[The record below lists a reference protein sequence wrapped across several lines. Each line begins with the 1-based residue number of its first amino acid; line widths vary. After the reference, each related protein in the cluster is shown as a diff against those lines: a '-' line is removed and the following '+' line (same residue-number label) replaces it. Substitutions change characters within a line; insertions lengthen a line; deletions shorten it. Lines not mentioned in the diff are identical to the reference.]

1 MSSRDSDDEED
12 EDRVLGGSGGGDG
25 IEIGSRRQ
33 AGGGGGSGVEV
44 TSRKRRV
51 KRMSKTRR
59 SDGGGAGGVSDRE
72 SDLATPRLTNDDRI
86 SGMSVERM
94 GSDATGLGDR
104 GSDNMDGS
112 FGGPSQGDGGGRR
125 RTKHKLN
132 FQGTKSTIVG
142 GKSRT
147 ASSTKITT
155 GASLIPDLNL
165 VINRMRNMPDDS
177 FVYMDYM
184 LPHDSEYFTPYS
196 LRLVEY
202 SDLNTYEPFYTVTRH
217 GVTFWHCSENFF
229 TPLDQWQQEFEQ
241 FLSIIQIRSFSIFRL
256 WKGFK
261 VWEKTIKWRKLNEA
275 RDFLQNNLFIVIPQL
290 AKAILRMRSDIVQ
303 MERLNFV
310 NVSNVENWHPF
321 YFLETHMRIYE
332 TLHKIFTDFREFI
345 GKTIFRACT
354 DAIQAR
360 GFYPDDEVN
369 YYPSLKKMREAHSFM
384 DRARKRAFCKTLTN
398 FLTYCDMMVYQMLY
412 RITIKSFADLA
423 WAFEVHDELGPSELD
438 ISKHERV
445 DKKIEK
451 PRPSD
456 KPQSPFFLAM
466 LRLLPD
472 RIDVEPSEDVIRIIF
487 QRITGLILETVLE
500 IHPFTTDPFF
510 SQYTQPSIMGRQEE
524 VLYEG
529 APDLHYLL
537 KADVRF
543 QYNRKNM
550 FNLIR
555 RAYDRAR
562 LYTMRFHSIR
572 ENFEVDNSTDPT
584 VLNTERDLEL
594 LRAYCDRY
602 CNNVRALDGILEY
615 IFLGLL
621 KLTQTNF
628 KETVTPVCSRLQ
640 NILATYLPKLAEEE
654 TTRLYEEAQDF
665 YGRICYEPHETLE
678 IVAHIRFLDT
688 CDSELDDI
696 FKGID
701 YVHDLLLI
709 IKDFSIPID
718 DESKEDYMDTEDYLN
733 RTRETL
739 AEIKE
744 KRQEF
749 INRLEDAM
757 QDDIA
762 QLKEEIHEVAIMAL
776 DPSLLD
782 AKSDRNAVTSK
793 LDVMLDRLNECRDRA
808 DEFLGYQKEF
818 QIDLTMYEEMAS
830 GFYDIR
836 MRQNLYKTQTEWEES
851 LAEWITADFNT
862 LNVNDMVELNA
873 KTIKNCLQFMKYLPE
888 NNIVPVLHASAEAFK
903 EKLPVIG
910 YLRNPNL
917 RARHWT
923 EIEDLLNRKFF
934 QEKDIIIQTYEDV
947 HAFDDVSIGEALMQI
962 SSQATGEVQLEN
974 MLKAIETTW
983 KETELSIVSHHDA
996 KDVFILAG
1004 TEELQAVLDDSNVNI
1019 NTIAASKFV
1028 GPIKGKVDEW
1038 ITAMDQFAKTFES
1051 WMDCQGAWIYLE
1063 AIFASADIQRQ
1074 LPHEAKMFF
1083 TVDKSFKET
1092 VRQAKKVALA
1102 LPTMS
1107 SVEVFKSLVENNRLL
1122 DLISRGLEA
1131 YLEVKRVVFPRFYF
1145 LSNDELLE
1153 ILAQTRIPQAVQP
1166 HLRKCFDAIYRL
1178 EFGSKEGGDGKM
1190 VATNDIIAF
1199 LSPEGEKLQ
1208 FGKGLKARG
1217 AVEEWLSKVEE
1228 AMFVSVK
1235 RYMRFGYQCYPA
1247 KEREDWFQD
1256 HPNQVVLTVSQVQWA
1271 ADIHRIYEGKER
1283 NPLNILEKMAK
1294 FEIKCLKD
1302 LGALAALTR
1311 KSISSLLR
1319 KILCALITIDV
1330 HAKDSVHM
1338 LIEKE
1343 VSKPTDFNWL
1353 KMLRFYWADETE
1365 TVYSR
1370 MAAANIPYYYEY
1382 LGAGGVLVLTPLTD
1396 RCYLCLMGAF
1406 QMDLGGAPAGPA
1418 GTGKT
1423 ETTKDLAKAL
1433 AKQCVVFNC
1442 SDGLDYK
1449 MMGRF
1454 FSGLA
1459 QCGAWCCFDEFNRID
1474 IEVLSVIAQQLITIR
1489 TAKAMKVKRFIF
1501 EGREIK
1507 INRSCCVFITMNPG
1521 YAGRTELPDNLKAL
1535 FRPISMMVPDYALI
1549 SEVILYSE
1557 GFEDPKI
1564 LARKMVQMY
1573 QLCSQQ
1579 LSQQNHYDFGMRAVK
1594 SVLVMAGALKRASP
1608 NQREDITLIAALRD
1622 SNIPKFLADDAVLF
1636 RGILSDLFPGVE
1648 LPDSQHPHLEA
1659 SLRLGL
1665 RNKYLQAVPTTIRK
1679 CLQLYETM
1687 CVRWGV
1693 MLVGPTGG
1701 GKSVVL
1707 HALEFALSHLFENE
1721 VHDPNFR
1728 PVVIQTMNPKAVTMN
1743 ELYGYVDA
1751 KTLEWQDGLL
1761 GLAVRTATLVED
1773 EIHQW
1778 IMCDGPV
1785 DAVWIENLN
1794 TVLDD
1799 NKMLCLAN
1807 SERIKLTAWIHMLF
1821 EVQDLLQASPATVS
1835 RCGMVYVDPGDLGWI
1850 PLIDTWREVDM
1861 GKKLPP
1867 QLADFLYQL
1876 FVGYFDKALK
1886 IERKRA
1892 VYTIHQVLGSKVR
1905 LCCNLTSSQLEA
1917 VNWRTM
1923 ADDPAK
1929 ELLTKIFAW
1938 TVLWAIAS
1946 NLKDAEK
1953 VSFEEQWSRAMSQH
1967 PNMTLPKSSMWNFRI
1982 DLEKQ
1987 DWGSWNQIMQ
1997 KFHFDPEISYYDM
2010 QVPTVD
2016 TTKYGYVAD
2025 LLFKRSMPVMVTGD
2039 TGVGK
2044 TVLAISCMKRLQS
2057 EGKVIPVI
2065 LNFSAQ
2071 TSSVRTQE
2079 MIEGPL
2085 EKRKKTQLGAP
2096 VGKTVIVFIDDVNMP
2111 KLDTYGAQPAI
2122 ELLRQFLD
2130 FKGFYDREKLF
2141 WKEILDVVLGCA
2153 CAPPGGGRNPLTPR
2167 FVRHFALFSLPK
2179 PNEETLTQIFNG
2191 ILRGFLQTFSGT
2203 IRALSEP
2210 MVNACVDVYMR
2221 VANVMLPTPDRSH
2234 YIFNLRDLSKC
2245 IQGILQASNLH
2256 YNQESQILRLF
2267 YHETTRVFHDRLINQ
2282 DDKNLFKSLM
2292 KDVCLDHF
2300 NRQVI
2305 GDDEPEVLFGD
2316 FMVFGKPK
2324 NERIYDEIKDHGKLE
2339 SVLNDYIV
2347 DYNSIAVGKGMKL
2360 ILFQDAME
2368 HTVRLARLLRSD
2380 RGNGLLVGVAGMGKQ
2395 SLTRLA
2401 SHVNEYNCWQIEM
2414 RRNYDLNAFHED
2426 LRVLYR
2432 IAGIENQPVT
2442 FLLIDSQIV
2451 EEEFLEDINNILN
2464 SGEVPN
2470 LFEGDEYEKIILD
2483 ARDGCNENRKDEPC
2497 TRDEIYKHFINR
2509 VRNNLHVVMSMSPVG
2524 DAFRRRCRMF
2534 PSLVNCT
2541 TIDWFTSWPTEA
2553 LYSVALGL
2561 LNKIAPK
2568 MEDRVALASTTVFM
2582 HKTVEDASVRFY
2594 KEMKR
2599 HYYTTPSS
2607 YLELLKLYQN
2617 LLKLKNQ
2624 EIIAK
2629 RKRIANGLNKLLET
2643 NEVIAVMGK
2652 ELEVMV
2658 PQLDEKSALMK
2669 SLVDNLTKETK
2680 QADAVKQSV
2689 MEDETNAK
2697 EKAAVAQAISEDASK
2712 DLEIA
2717 MPALRE
2723 AEDALKGLTKADIN
2737 ELKSFTTPPA
2747 LVQFCMEA
2755 VCILL
2760 GAKPTWASAKA
2771 IMADINFIKRLFEYD
2786 KEHMK
2791 DDTLKKV
2798 KKYIDHKDFVPAK
2811 FEKVSKVAKS
2821 VSMWVIAMD
2830 KFSKVYKVVEPKIK
2844 RKEAAEAELKEVMT
2858 VLRQKQKE
2866 LAAVEAKIQ
2875 ALRDSLEE
2883 KQREFQVIQDNVD
2896 LTYGR
2901 INRAGRLTSAL
2912 SDEQVRWRET
2922 VKSLTGDLACVPGDV
2937 LVAAACVAY
2946 LGAFSNEYRRDMS
2959 ALWVTKC
2966 REHKIPSSGD
2976 FNLLKVLG
2984 DPYEM
2989 RQWNVDGLP
2998 KDNISIE
3005 NGIYATRALRWAL
3018 MIDPQEQANRWIRNM
3033 EGANNLQVIKMTDP
3047 GMMRVLEN
3055 SVRQGYPV
3063 LLEEIN
3069 ETIDPSLRPI
3079 LQRET
3084 YKFEGR
3090 VYLKLGDQVIDYD
3103 DNFKLYMTT
3112 KLPNP
3117 HYLPE
3122 VCINVTLVNF
3132 LVTESGLEDQLLADI
3147 VAIELPAM
3155 EIQRN
3160 DLVVKINSDKQQL
3173 LALEDKVL
3181 KLLFN
3186 SEGNILDDEELV
3198 ETLNDAKETS
3208 LIIAARLIDTEE
3220 TEKII
3225 TASRER
3231 YRILASRGAIL
3242 YFVVAGLAEID
3253 PMYQYSLKYFT
3264 QVFCNVLRL
3273 DHPVQTVEV
3282 RIATLMVDELKA
3294 IFDNISRGLFENHKI
3309 IFSFL
3314 LALSVERQEK
3324 RVTDE
3329 EFNFLTRG
3337 SVGNIRP
3344 KKMPA
3349 SLKLSQMQ
3357 WDTCIYLE
3365 DNFPDVFSG
3374 FTDELDKPFFI
3385 QLMDNREDF
3394 DFAGTKQPPTD
3405 KWNKRL
3411 KLFSKLMF
3419 VAVFRKP
3426 RFLLNIV
3433 CYLNGTVGRY
3443 FTEAGAG
3450 TQLSTVYLD
3459 TSAITPLIFVLSTGS
3474 DPMAGFLK
3482 FTTLMQF
3489 TDKYYSISL
3498 GQGQGPLAENLI
3510 EKSLRLGHWVFLQNC
3525 HLATSF
3531 MQTLETI
3538 VRNLT
3543 LGITKANPEFRLYLS
3558 SMPIATFPISV
3569 LQNSVKI
3576 TNEPPKGIKA
3586 NVMGA
3591 LADLKPDFFE
3601 QHIQNGNWR
3610 AIVFGLCMFH
3620 AVLLERRKFGPLGW
3634 NITYEFSESDREC
3647 GLKTLDFFI
3656 DREVAED
3663 IPWEAILYINGEITW
3678 GGRVTDYWDLRCL
3691 RTILMIF
3698 SSKRIIHP
3706 EYKYCRGESNY
3717 RDPRKKTLVEYA
3729 NFVQNFPVLE
3739 DPEIFGM
3746 NQNANIVFQT
3756 KETDFFIST
3765 LLLGQPRS
3773 SADEGQAAEN
3783 EIAQQII
3790 ARIQKA
3796 LVTKIQ
3802 REPLHDTLSV
3812 LDSKGQVPSLTIV
3825 LVQEIDRFNISL
3837 GIIHD
3842 SLANLSK
3849 AIKGLVVMSEE
3860 LENVFKALLANLV
3873 PASWAKRSFLSIKPL
3888 PSYIADFQRR
3898 IDFIQQWAENGAP
3911 RSYWISGFFF
3921 PQSFLTGI
3929 LQTYARRR
3937 ILPIDSLKIDF
3948 EIVEKELIQQD
3959 FFEMHSNNK
3968 SDAKLYGNLPE
3979 CTDAIIHVH
3988 GIFIEAARWDL
3999 SKGGLCDAN
4008 FGELYT
4014 RMPVVKF
4021 KPCLEISP
4029 QIRYEAPLYKTQQRS
4044 GVLSTTGHS
4053 TNFILSV
4060 LLKSNNDPEFWIMR
4074 GTALVSGVVENVC

>member
-1 MSSRDSDDEED
+1 MPTSQGSM
-12 EDRVLGGSGGGDG
+12 DRHSGN
-25 IEIGSRRQ
+25 EM
-33 AGGGGGSGVEV
+33 V
-44 TSRKRRV
+44 
-51 KRMSKTRR
+51 
-59 SDGGGAGGVSDRE
+59 
-72 SDLATPRLTNDDRI
+72 
-86 SGMSVERM
+86 
-94 GSDATGLGDR
+94 
-104 GSDNMDGS
+104 NMDGGS
-112 FGGPSQGDGGGRR
+112 DSNRPPQGG
-125 RTKHKLN
+125 
-132 FQGTKSTIVG
+132 STMM
-142 GKSRT
+142 SRSSRKT
-147 ASSTKITT
+147 STKKSVRTGFKERPDKLGADNTLQIKT

-165 VINRMRNMPDDS
+165 IINRMRNMKDDS
-177 FVYMDYM
+177 YVYLDYM
-184 LPHDSEYFTPYS
+184 LPKDSEFFTPYS
-196 LRLVEY
+196 LREIQFAQ
-202 SDLNTYEPFYTVTRH
+202 LNIHKPYYTVTRH
-217 GVTFWHCSENFF
+217 GVTYWRVSENFF
-229 TPLDQWQQEFEQ
+229 TPLNQWQQEFQQ
-241 FLSIIQIRSFSIFRL
+241 FLSIIQIRTFSIFRL

-261 VWEKTIKWRKLNEA
+261 VWEMTIKWRKLNAA
-275 RDFLQNNLFIVIPQL
+275 RNHLQNNLFIVIPQL
-290 AKAILRMRSDIVQ
+290 AKAILRMRSDIVVL
-303 MERLNFV
+303 ERLSFV
-310 NVSNVENWHPF
+310 NIENIEEWHPF
-321 YFLETHMRIYE
+321 YFLELHMRIYE
-332 TLHKIFTDFREFI
+332 QLNFVFHEFRSYV
-345 GKTIFRACT
+345 GRALYRSCT
-354 DAIQAR
+354 EAIMAR
-360 GFYPDDEVN
+360 GFYPDDEIN
-369 YYPSLKKMREAHSFM
+369 YYPSVKKMREAHSFM

-398 FLTYCDMMVYQMLY
+398 FLSYCDMMLYQALY
-412 RITIKSFADLA
+412 RVTIQSYEDLNH
-423 WAFEVHDELGPSELD
+423 AFNEHHIVAPTEAEINRHDRLD
-438 ISKHERV
+438 AKV
-445 DKKIEK
+445 EK
-451 PRPSD
+451 TRPSNA
-456 KPQSPFFLAM
+456 PQSPFFLAS

-472 RIDVEPSEDVIRIIF
+472 RIEVEPLEDVLKLIF
-487 QRITGLILETVLE
+487 QRITGLILETVLD
-500 IHPFTTDPFF
+500 IPAFTTDAEYTQF
-510 SQYTQPSIMGRQEE
+510 TQPSIMGRQEE
-524 VLYEG
+524 CLYQS
-529 APDLHYLL
+529 APDLTFLL
-537 KADVRF
+537 KQDASF
-543 QYNRKNM
+543 NFNRKNI
-550 FNLIR
+550 FVLLHS
-555 RAYDRAR
+555 AYEMAH
-562 LYTMRFHSIR
+562 LYTARFRAIR
-572 ENFEVDNSTDPT
+572 ENYEIDATTDPED
-584 VLNTERDLEL
+584 LSTERDLTA
-594 LRAYCDRY
+594 LRNYCDRY
-602 CNNVRALDGILEY
+602 CNNLRALDGILDHV
-615 IFLGLL
+615 FLGLL
-621 KLTQTNF
+621 KLGQSGF
-628 KETVTPVCSRLQ
+628 KDAVTPVCQRLQ
-640 NILATYLPKLAEEE
+640 NVLAIYLPQLAEEE
-654 TTRLYEEAQDF
+654 TTKLYEDAQDF
-665 YGRICYEPHETLE
+665 YGRIGYEPTATLPLVE
-678 IVAHIRFLDT
+678 HIRFLDN
-688 CDSELDDI
+688 CHEELDEL
-696 FKGID
+696 FKTVD

-709 IKDFSIPID
+709 IKDFNIPID
-718 DESKEDYMDTEDYLN
+718 DERKEDYMDTEDYLN
-733 RTRETL
+733 RTKESL
-739 AEIKE
+739 AEIME

-749 INRLEDAM
+749 INQLDEAM
-757 QDDIA
+757 QEDILG
-762 QLKEEIHEVAIMAL
+762 LKEDIHEVAVEAL
-776 DPSLLD
+776 ENWLLMSN
-782 AKSDRNAVTSK
+782 SDRNAVNDK
-793 LDVMLDRLNECRDRA
+793 LDELLNRMNVCRERA
-808 DEFLGYQKEF
+808 DELIGYQKEF
-818 QIDLTMYEEMAS
+818 RIDLTMYDEMSS

-836 MRQNLYKTQTEWEES
+836 MRQNLYKTLIDWEES
-851 LAEWITADFNT
+851 LSSWLAADFNT
-862 LNVNDMVELNA
+862 LVVADMIDLNA
-873 KTIKNCLQFMKYLPE
+873 RTIKNCLQFQKYLPD
-888 NNIVPVLHASAEAFK
+888 NDIVPVLHKSAEEFK
-903 EKLPVIG
+903 DKLPVLG

-923 EIEDLLNRKFF
+923 EIEELLARKFF
-934 QEKDIIIQTYEDV
+934 QEKDIRINTYEES
-947 HAFDDVSIGEALMQI
+947 HAFDDESNAEALMQI
-962 SSQATGEVQLEN
+962 SSQATGETQLEN
-974 MLKAIETTW
+974 MLKGIETIW
-983 KETELSIVSHHDA
+983 KETELAIAMHHDQ

-1004 TEELQAVLDDSNVNI
+1004 TEELQAVLDDANVNI

-1028 GPIKGKVDEW
+1028 GPIKTRVDEW
-1038 ITAMDQFAKTFES
+1038 IAALDQFGKTFEA

-1074 LPHEAKMFF
+1074 LPHEAKMFNQ
-1083 TVDKSFKET
+1083 VDKNFKEI

-1107 SVEVFKSLVENNRLL
+1107 SVEVYDMLREDNRLL

-1153 ILAQTRIPQAVQP
+1153 ILAQTRVPQAVQP

-1178 EFGSKEGGDGKM
+1178 EFGQKEGGDGKM
-1190 VATNDIIAF
+1190 IPTNDIIAF

-1217 AVEEWLSKVEE
+1217 AVEEWLSKVED
-1228 AMFVSVK
+1228 AMFVSCK
-1235 RYMRFGYQCYPA
+1235 RYMRFGYQCYAA
-1247 KEREDWFQD
+1247 KERDEWFQD
-1256 HPNQVVLTVSQVQWA
+1256 HPNQVVITVSQVYWA
-1271 ADIHRIYEGKER
+1271 TDIHRIFDVKEKTQMGV
-1283 NPLNILEKMAK
+1283 IEKMTK
-1294 FEIKCLKD
+1294 FEAKCLQD

-1311 KSISSLLR
+1311 KNISSLLR

-1338 LIEKE
+1338 LIEKG
-1343 VSKPTDFNWL
+1343 VYNSTDFNWL
-1353 KMLRFYWADETE
+1353 KMLRFYWAIESE

-1489 TAKAMKVKRFIF
+1489 TAKVMKVKRFVF

-1507 INRSCCVFITMNPG
+1507 INHSCCVFITMNPG

-1608 NQREDITLIAALRD
+1608 KQREDITLIAALRD
-1622 SNIPKFLADDAVLF
+1622 SNIPKFLADDAILF
-1636 RGILSDLFPGVE
+1636 RGILSDLFPGVD

-1665 RNKYLQAVPTTIRK
+1665 RQKSLQPVPTTIRK

-1693 MLVGPTGG
+1693 MTVGPTGG

-1707 HALEFALSHLFENE
+1707 HALEFALAHLFESE
-1721 VHDPNFR
+1721 VQDPNFR
-1728 PVVIQTMNPKAVTMN
+1728 PVVIQTMNPKAVNMN
-1743 ELYGYVDA
+1743 ELYGYVDP

-1761 GLAVRTATLVED
+1761 GLAVRTAVNVED

-1850 PLIDTWREVDM
+1850 PLVDTWRELDM
-1861 GKKLPP
+1861 SHKLPP
-1867 QLADFLYQL
+1867 KLAEFLYQL
-1876 FVGYFDKALK
+1876 FIGYFEKALK

-1892 VYTIHQVLGSKVR
+1892 SYTIHQVLGSKVR
-1905 LCCNLTSSQLEA
+1905 LCCALISSQLE
-1917 VNWRTM
+1917 VTRWSTL
-1923 ADDPAK
+1923 PEEEAK
-1929 ELLTKIFAW
+1929 NLITKIFTW
-1938 TVLWAIAS
+1938 CVLWALAS
-1946 NLKDAEK
+1946 NLRDAEK
-1953 VSFEEQWSRAMSQH
+1953 LSFEDFWGRAMAVH
-1967 PNMTLPKSSMWNFRI
+1967 PNMDMPERSMWNYRVN
-1982 DLEKQ
+1982 LETN
-1987 DWGSWNQIMQ
+1987 DWGNWNEIMP
-1997 KFHFDPEISYYDM
+1997 KFIYSSEVSYYDM

-2025 LLFKRSMPVMVTGD
+2025 LLFKRDFPVMFTGE

-2044 TVLAISCMKRLQS
+2044 TVLAVSCMKRLS
-2057 EGKVIPVI
+2057 EGKVIPIV

-2071 TSSVRTQE
+2071 TSSLRTQE

-2085 EKRKKTQLGAP
+2085 EKRKRTQLGAP
-2096 VGKTVIVFIDDVNMP
+2096 VGKTVIIFIDDVNMP
-2111 KLDTYGAQPAI
+2111 KLDTYGSQPAI

-2141 WKEILDVVLGCA
+2141 WKDILDVVLGCA

-2191 ILRGFLQTFSGT
+2191 ILFGFLETFSSA
-2203 IRALSEP
+2203 IRSLSEP
-2210 MVNACVDVYMR
+2210 MVHACVDVYMR
-2221 VANVMLPTPDRSH
+2221 VAKVMLPTPDRSH

-2245 IQGILQASNLH
+2245 IQGILQANNMY
-2256 YNQESQILRLF
+2256 YNMENQILRLF
-2267 YHETTRVFHDRLINQ
+2267 YHETTRVFHDRLINAE
-2282 DDKNLFKSLM
+2282 DKAIFKTLM
-2292 KDVCLDHF
+2292 NDVCRDHF
-2300 NRQVI
+2300 NRDVVQP
-2305 GDDEPEVLFGD
+2305 DEPEVLFGD
-2316 FMVFGKPK
+2316 FMIFGKPK
-2324 NERIYDEIKDHGKLE
+2324 NERVYDEIRDQSKLE

-2347 DYNSIAVGKGMKL
+2347 DYNSMAVGKQMKL

-2432 IAGIENQPVT
+2432 IGGIDNQPVT

-2470 LFEGDEYEKIILD
+2470 LFEGDEYEKVILD
-2483 ARDGCNENRKDEPC
+2483 ARDACNASKKSQGCQ
-2497 TRDEIYKHFINR
+2497 RDDIYKFFINR

-2561 LNKIAPK
+2561 LTKIAPQ
-2568 MEDRVALASTTVFM
+2568 MNERVSLASTTVFM

-2607 YLELLKLYQN
+2607 YLELLKLYQS
-2617 LLKLKNQ
+2617 LLKVKTQ

-2629 RKRIANGLNKLLET
+2629 RKRIASGLNKLLET
-2643 NEVIAVMGK
+2643 NEVIAVMQK

-2658 PQLDEKSALMK
+2658 PQLDEKSAMMK
-2669 SLVDNLTKETK
+2669 ALVDNLTKETK
-2680 QADAVKQSV
+2680 QADAVKQGV
-2689 MEDETNAK
+2689 MEDEANAK
-2697 EKAAVAQAISEDASK
+2697 EKAAIAQAISEDASK

-2723 AEDALKGLTKADIN
+2723 SEEALKGLTKADIN

-2791 DDTLKKV
+2791 EDVLKKV

-2844 RKEAAEAELKEVMT
+2844 RKEAAEAELKDVMK

-2875 ALRDSLEE
+2875 SLRDSLEE

-2912 SDEQVRWRET
+2912 ADEQIRWRDT
-2922 VKSLTGDLACVPGDV
+2922 VKSLTADLACVPGDV

-2959 ALWVTKC
+2959 QHWVDKC
-2966 REHKIPSSGD
+2966 REYNIPSSKE

-2984 DPYEM
+2984 DAYEM

-3033 EGANNLQVIKMTDP
+3033 EKANNLQVIKMTDSS
-3047 GMMRVLEN
+3047 MMRVLEN

-3063 LLEEIN
+3063 LLEELD

-3084 YKFEGR
+3084 YKSEGR
-3090 VYLKLGDQVIDYD
+3090 IYLKLGDQVIDYD
-3103 DNFKLYMTT
+3103 NNFKLYMTT

-3155 EIQRN
+3155 EAQRN
-3160 DLVVKINSDKQQL
+3160 DLVVKINADKQQL
-3173 LALEDKVL
+3173 LSLEDKVL

-3231 YRILASRGAIL
+3231 YRILSSRGAIL

-3273 DHPVQTVEV
+3273 DHPVMAVDV
-3282 RIATLMVDELKA
+3282 RISTLMVDELKA
-3294 IFDNISRGLFENHKI
+3294 IYDNISRGLFENHKL

-3314 LALSVERQEK
+3314 LALSVERQEG
-3324 RVTDE
+3324 RVSAE
-3329 EFNFLTRG
+3329 EFGFLTRG
-3337 SVGNIRP
+3337 AVGTVRA
-3344 KKMPA
+3344 KAMPTN
-3349 SLKLSQMQ
+3349 LKLSQME
-3357 WDTCIYLE
+3357 WDAAIFLE
-3365 DNFPDVFSG
+3365 DNFKDTFAG
-3374 FTDELDKPFFI
+3374 FTNEMDKPFFL
-3385 QLMDNREDF
+3385 QLQDNKEIF
-3394 DFAGTKQPPTD
+3394 DFARTKAEPTD
-3405 KWNKRL
+3405 KWDKRL
-3411 KLFSKLMF
+3411 RIFHKLMF
-3419 VAVFRKP
+3419 IATFRKP
-3426 RFLLNIV
+3426 RFLLNV
-3433 CYLNGTVGRY
+3433 VSYLHATVGKY
-3443 FTEAGAG
+3443 FTEASAGG

-3459 TSAITPLIFVLSTGS
+3459 TSSVTPLIFVLSTGS
-3474 DPMAGFLK
+3474 DPMSGFLK
-3482 FTTLMQF
+3482 FTNEMKF

-3498 GQGQGPLAENLI
+3498 GQGQGPLAESLI
-3510 EKSLRLGHWVFLQNC
+3510 DKSLRMGHWVFLQNC
-3525 HLATSF
+3525 HLATSW
-3531 MQTLETI
+3531 MRVLETI

-3558 SMPIATFPISV
+3558 SMPTQSFPISV

-3586 NVMGA
+3586 NVIGA
-3591 LADLKPDFFE
+3591 LSDLKVEFFE
-3601 QHIQNGNWR
+3601 EHIQTNKWR

-3634 NITYEFSESDREC
+3634 NITYEFNESDREC

-3656 DREVAED
+3656 NRQVMES

-3691 RTILMIF
+3691 RTILTIF
-3698 SSKRIIHP
+3698 SSERIIQP
-3706 EYKYCRGESNY
+3706 DYKYCRGDSYY
-3717 RDPRKKTLVEYA
+3717 RDPQGATLKEYA
-3729 NFVQNFPVLE
+3729 TFVQGFPVLE

-3756 KETDFFIST
+3756 KETEFFIST

-3773 SADEGQAAEN
+3773 SADEGQAMEN
-3783 EIAQQII
+3783 ELCQQII
-3790 ARIQKA
+3790 ERIQSV
-3796 LVTKIQ
+3796 LTYKIQ
-3802 REPLHDTLSV
+3802 REPIHDTLTV
-3812 LDSKGQVPSLTIV
+3812 LDSKGQMPSLTTV
-3825 LVQEIDRFNISL
+3825 LVQEIDRFNIAL

-3842 SLANLSK
+3842 SLANLAK
-3849 AIKGLVVMSEE
+3849 AIKGLVVMSED
-3860 LENVFKALLANLV
+3860 LEMVFRALLANLV
-3873 PASWAKRSFLSIKPL
+3873 PAMWAKRSFLSIKPL
-3888 PSYIADFQRR
+3888 PNYIVDFQRR
-3898 IDFIQQWAENGAP
+3898 IDFIQHWAENGAP

-3921 PQSFLTGI
+3921 PQSFLTGV

-3937 ILPIDSLKIDF
+3937 VLPIDSLKIDF
-3948 EIVEKELIQQD
+3948 QVIEMELTQQD
-3959 FFEMHSNNK
+3959 FFELHNANHS
-3968 SDAKLYGNLPE
+3968 DQRLYGNLEE
-3979 CTDAIIHVH
+3979 CTDALINVH
-3988 GIFIEAARWDL
+3988 GIFVEAARWDL
-3999 SKGGLCDAN
+3999 TKGGLCDAK

-4014 RMPVVKF
+4014 RMPVVRF
-4021 KPCLEISP
+4021 MPCLEVSP
-4029 QIRYEAPLYKTQQRS
+4029 ILRYEAPLYKTQQRS

-4053 TNFILSV
+4053 TNFVLSILLRS
-4060 LLKSNNDPEFWIMR
+4060 KNDPEFWIMR
-4074 GTALVSGVVENVC
+4074 GTALVCAVLENVS

>member
-1 MSSRDSDDEED
+1 MLVSHSSLEQPSPRAMEKGNNGENPES
-12 EDRVLGGSGGGDG
+12 GSVSNTAGQQLRKIRQGSRGPRSTKFG
-25 IEIGSRRQ
+25 IERN
-33 AGGGGGSGVEV
+33 
-44 TSRKRRV
+44 
-51 KRMSKTRR
+51 
-59 SDGGGAGGVSDRE
+59 
-72 SDLATPRLTNDDRI
+72 L
-86 SGMSVERM
+86 
-94 GSDATGLGDR
+94 
-104 GSDNMDGS
+104 NM
-112 FGGPSQGDGGGRR
+112 
-125 RTKHKLN
+125 K
-132 FQGTKSTIVG
+132 
-142 GKSRT
+142 
-147 ASSTKITT
+147 T

-165 VINRMRNMPDDS
+165 VINRMRSKKDDS
-177 FVYMDYM
+177 YVYLDYM
-184 LPHDSEYFTPYS
+184 LPKDSEYFTPYS
-196 LRLVEY
+196 LREVNFEN
-202 SDLNTYEPFYTVTRH
+202 LNTIKPYYTITRH
-217 GVTFWHCSENFF
+217 GVTYWRVSEHFF
-229 TPLDQWQQEFEQ
+229 TPLNQWQQEFQQ
-241 FLSIIQIRSFSIFRL
+241 FLSIIQIRSFAIFRL

-261 VWEKTIKWRKLNEA
+261 VWEKTIKWRKLSIA
-275 RDFLQNNLFIVIPQL
+275 RNFLQNNLLIAIPQL
-290 AKAILRMRSDIVQ
+290 AKAILRMRSDVVVL
-303 MERLNFV
+303 ERLSFANI
-310 NVSNVENWHPF
+310 ENIEEWHPF
-321 YFLETHMRIYE
+321 YFLELHMRIYE
-332 TLHKIFTDFREFI
+332 QLNHLFQDFRAFV
-345 GKTIFRACT
+345 GKTLYRACT
-354 DAIQAR
+354 DAIMAR
-360 GFYPDDEVN
+360 GFYPDDEIN
-369 YYPSLKKMREAHSFM
+369 YYPSIKKMREAHSFM
-384 DRARKRAFCKTLTN
+384 DRARKRSFCKTLTN
-398 FLTYCDMMVYQMLY
+398 FLTYCDLMLY
-412 RITIKSFADLA
+412 QTLYRVTIQSYEDLHH
-423 WAFEVHDELGPSELD
+423 AFNEHHLVGPTAAE
-438 ISKHERV
+438 IMRHERL
-445 DKKIEK
+445 DTKIEK
-451 PRPSD
+451 TRPPSA
-456 KPQSPFFLAM
+456 PQTPFFLAQ

-472 RIDVEPSEDVIRIIF
+472 RIEVEPQEDILKLIF
-487 QRITGLILETVLE
+487 QRITGLILKTVLS
-500 IHPFTTDPFF
+500 IPPFTNDAEFK
-510 SQYTQPSIMGRQEE
+510 QYTAPSIMGRQEE
-524 VLYEG
+524 CLYES
-529 APDLHYLL
+529 APELTSLL
-537 KADVRF
+537 KQDE
-543 QYNRKNM
+543 K
-550 FNLIR
+550 FNFHR
-555 RAYDRAR
+555 RNIFILMHTAYEMAR
-562 LYTMRFHSIR
+562 LYTARFQSIR
-572 ENFEVDNSTDPT
+572 KNYEIDAATNPEEISS
-584 VLNTERDLEL
+584 ERDLTA
-594 LRAYCDRY
+594 LRNYCDRY
-602 CNNVRALDGILEY
+602 CNNLRALDGILDHV
-615 IFLGLL
+615 FLGLL
-621 KLTQTNF
+621 KLGQSGF
-628 KETVTPVCSRLQ
+628 KDAVTPVCQRLQ
-640 NILATYLPKLAEEE
+640 NVLAIYLPKLAEEE
-654 TTRLYEEAQDF
+654 TTKLYEDTQDF
-665 YGRICYEPHETLE
+665 YGRIGYEPQATLQ
-678 IVAHIRFLDT
+678 IVDHIRFLDH
-688 CDSELDDI
+688 CHEELNEL
-696 FKGID
+696 FLVID
-701 YVHDLLLI
+701 YIHDLLLI
-709 IKDFSIPID
+709 IKDFEIPID
-718 DESKEDYMDTEDYLN
+718 DQRKEDYMDTEDYMN
-733 RTRETL
+733 RTKDTL
-739 AEIKE
+739 AEILE
-744 KRQEF
+744 KRQDF
-749 INRLEDAM
+749 INQLEEVM
-757 QDDIA
+757 QDDINA
-762 QLKEEIHEVAIMAL
+762 LKEDIHEVAIEVVEEW
-776 DPSLLD
+776 LLM
-782 AKSDRNAVTSK
+782 STSNRTTVNDK
-793 LDVMLDRLNECRDRA
+793 LDDLLARMTACRERA
-808 DEFLGYQKEF
+808 DELLGYQKEF
-818 QIDLTMYEEMAS
+818 RIDMTMYEEMDT

-836 MRQNLYKTQTEWEES
+836 MRQNLYKTLIDWEES
-851 LAEWITADFNT
+851 LSSWLSSDFNS
-862 LNVNDMVELNA
+862 LVVAALIELNS
-873 KTIKNCLQFMKYLPE
+873 KTIKNCMQFQKYLPP
-888 NNIVPVLHASAEAFK
+888 NDIVPVLQKSAEDFK

-923 EIEDLLNRKFF
+923 EIEDLLLRKFF
-934 QEKDIIIQTYEDV
+934 QEPNIRIATYEEV
-947 HAFDDVSIGEALMQI
+947 HAFDDPHNAEALMQI
-962 SSQATGEVQLEN
+962 SSQATGETQLEN
-974 MLKAIETTW
+974 MLKNIENVW
-983 KETELSIVSHHDA
+983 KETELFIVPHHDQ

-1004 TEELQAVLDDSNVNI
+1004 TDELQTVLDDANVNI

-1028 GPIKGKVDEW
+1028 GPIKGRVDEW
-1038 ITAMDQFAKTFES
+1038 IGLLDQFGRTFEA
-1051 WMDCQGAWIYLE
+1051 WLDCQGSWVYLE

-1074 LPHEAKMFF
+1074 LPNEAKMFNQ
-1083 TVDKSFKET
+1083 VDKNFKDI

-1107 SVEVFKSLVENNRLL
+1107 SVEIYDMLMEDNRLL
-1122 DLISRGLEA
+1122 DAISRGLEA

-1178 EFGSKEGGDGKM
+1178 EFGQKDGGDGKM
-1190 VATNDIIAF
+1190 IPTNDIVAF

-1228 AMFVSVK
+1228 SMFVTVK
-1235 RYMRFGYQCYPA
+1235 RCMRFGYQCYAA
-1247 KEREDWFQD
+1247 KERDEWFQD

-1271 ADIHRIYEGKER
+1271 TDIHRIFEGKDR
-1283 NPLNILEKMAK
+1283 TPTSIIEKMSK
-1294 FEIKCLKD
+1294 FELKCLQD
-1302 LGALAALTR
+1302 LGALATLTR
-1311 KSISSLLR
+1311 KSITSLLR

-1330 HAKDSVHM
+1330 HAKDSVRM
-1338 LIEKE
+1338 LIEKG
-1343 VSKPTDFNWL
+1343 VYQTNDFNWL
-1353 KMLRFYWADETE
+1353 KMLRFYWAIETE
-1365 TVYSR
+1365 TVFSR

-1489 TAKAMKVKRFIF
+1489 TAKAMKVKRFMF

-1507 INRSCCVFITMNPG
+1507 INHSCCVYITMNPG

-1594 SVLVMAGALKRASP
+1594 SVLVMAGALKRAAP

-1622 SNIPKFLADDAVLF
+1622 SNIPKFLADDSTLF

-1648 LPDSQHPHLEA
+1648 LPDSQHPQLEE
-1659 SLRLGL
+1659 SLRIGL
-1665 RNKYLQAVPTTIRK
+1665 RLKNLQPVATTIRK

-1693 MLVGPTGG
+1693 MTVGPTGG

-1721 VHDPNFR
+1721 VMDPNFR
-1728 PVVIQTMNPKAVTMN
+1728 PVVIQTMNPKAVSMN
-1743 ELYGYVDA
+1743 ELYGYVDP

-1761 GLAVRTATLVED
+1761 GLAVRAATNVED

-1835 RCGMVYVDPGDLGWI
+1835 RCGMVYVDPGDLGWL
-1850 PLIDTWREVDM
+1850 PLVDTWREIDM
-1861 GKKLPP
+1861 SKKLSSS
-1867 QLADFLYQL
+1867 LAEFLYQL
-1876 FVGYFDKALK
+1876 FIGYFDKALK

-1892 VYTIHQVLGSKVR
+1892 SFTIHQVLGSKVR
-1905 LCCNLTSSQLEA
+1905 LCCALISSQLEG
-1917 VNWRTM
+1917 VPWNTL
-1923 ADDPAK
+1923 DEEPAK
-1929 ELLTKIFAW
+1929 NLITKIFTW
-1938 TVLWAIAS
+1938 CVLWAIAS

-1953 VSFEEQWSRAMSQH
+1953 MSFEDLWGRTMAVH
-1967 PNMTLPKSSMWNFRI
+1967 PNMDLPNRTLWNYRV
-1982 DLEKQ
+1982 DLETK
-1987 DWGSWNQIMQ
+1987 DWGSWNDIMS
-1997 KFHFDPEISYYDM
+1997 KFVFNSDISYYDM

-2025 LLFKRSMPVMVTGD
+2025 LLFKRDFPVMFTGE

-2044 TVLAISCMKRLQS
+2044 TVLAISCMKRLS
-2057 EGKVIPVI
+2057 EGNVIPVV

-2071 TSSVRTQE
+2071 TSSLRTQE

-2096 VGKTVIVFIDDVNMP
+2096 VGKTVIIFIDDVNMP
-2111 KLDTYGAQPAI
+2111 KLDTYGSQPAI
-2122 ELLRQFLD
+2122 ELLRQYLD
-2130 FKGFYDREKLF
+2130 FKGFYDREKMF
-2141 WKEILDVVLGCA
+2141 WKDILDVVLGCA
-2153 CAPPGGGRNPLTPR
+2153 CAPPGGGRNLLTPR

-2191 ILRGFLQTFSGT
+2191 ILLGFLSTFSSA

-2210 MVNACVDVYMR
+2210 MVHACVDVYMR

-2245 IQGILQASNLH
+2245 IQGILQANNMYYH
-2256 YNQESQILRLF
+2256 AESQILRLF
-2267 YHETTRVFHDRLINQ
+2267 YHETTRVFHDRLINLE
-2282 DDKNLFKSLM
+2282 DKTIFRGLM
-2292 KDVCLDHF
+2292 DDVCKHHF
-2300 NRQVI
+2300 NREVVSLT
-2305 GDDEPEVLFGD
+2305 EPAILFGD

-2324 NERIYDEIKDHGKLE
+2324 NERVYDEIKDHGKLE
-2339 SVLNDYIV
+2339 SVLNDYII
-2347 DYNSIAVGKGMKL
+2347 DYNSMGGAKFMKL

-2432 IAGIENQPVT
+2432 IGGVDNQPVT

-2470 LFEGDEYEKIILD
+2470 LFEGDDYEKVILD
-2483 ARDGCNENRKDEPC
+2483 CRDACTASKKDESC
-2497 TRDEIYKHFINR
+2497 QRDEIYKFFINR
-2509 VRNNLHVVMSMSPVG
+2509 VRNNLHVVISMSPVG

-2561 LNKIAPK
+2561 LTKIAPN
-2568 MEDRVALASTTVFM
+2568 MDQRVALASTTVFM
-2582 HKTVEDASVRFY
+2582 HKTVEDASMRFY

-2607 YLELLKLYQN
+2607 YLELLKLYQS
-2617 LLKLKNQ
+2617 LLKLKTQ

-2629 RKRIANGLNKLLET
+2629 RKRIASGLNKLLET
-2643 NEVIAVMGK
+2643 NEVIAVMQK

-2658 PQLDEKSALMK
+2658 PQLDEKSAMMK

-2680 QADAVKQSV
+2680 QADAVKQGV
-2689 MEDETNAK
+2689 MEDEANAK
-2697 EKAAVAQAISEDASK
+2697 EKAAIAQAISEDASK
-2712 DLEIA
+2712 DLETA
-2717 MPALRE
+2717 MPALRDSE
-2723 AEDALKGLTKADIN
+2723 EALKGLTKADIN

-2791 DDTLKKV
+2791 DDVVKKV
-2798 KKYIDHKDFVPAK
+2798 RKYIDHKDFVPAK

-2830 KFSKVYKVVEPKIK
+2830 SFNKVYKVVEPKIK
-2844 RKEAAEAELKEVMT
+2844 RKEAAEAELKDVMR

-2875 ALRDSLEE
+2875 SLRDSLEE
-2883 KQREFQVIQDNVD
+2883 KQREFQLIQDNVD

-2912 SDEQVRWRET
+2912 ADEQVRWRET
-2922 VKSLTGDLACVPGDV
+2922 VKSLTADLGCVPGDV

-2946 LGAFSNEYRRDMS
+2946 LGAFSNQYRRDMS
-2959 ALWVTKC
+2959 QLWVEKC
-2966 REHKIPSSGD
+2966 REYSIASSKE

-3033 EGANNLQVIKMTDP
+3033 EQANNLQVIKMTDSH
-3047 GMMRVLEN
+3047 MMRILEN

-3063 LLEEIN
+3063 LLEELD
-3069 ETIDPSLRPI
+3069 ETIDPALRPI

-3090 VYLKLGDQVIDYD
+3090 TYLKLGDMVIDYD

-3155 EIQRN
+3155 EAQRN
-3160 DLVVKINSDKQQL
+3160 DLVVKINADKQQL

-3220 TEKII
+3220 TEKVI

-3231 YRILASRGAIL
+3231 YRILSSRGAIL

-3264 QVFCNVLRL
+3264 QIFCNVLRN
-3273 DHPVQTVEV
+3273 DHPVMTVER
-3282 RIATLMVDELKA
+3282 RISTLMVDELKA
-3294 IFDNISRGLFENHKI
+3294 VYDNISRGLFENHKL

-3314 LALSVERQEK
+3314 LALSVERQEG
-3324 RVTDE
+3324 RVTEDE
-3329 EFNFLTRG
+3329 FGFLTRG
-3337 SVGNIRP
+3337 PLGTIRSKNQP
-3344 KKMPA
+3344 PGV
-3349 SLKLSQMQ
+3349 KLSQAEWEAAIYME
-3357 WDTCIYLE
+3357 DTFK
-3365 DNFPDVFSG
+3365 DSFAG
-3374 FTDELDKPFFI
+3374 FTNELHKPFFL
-3385 QLMDNREDF
+3385 QLQDNKEVF
-3394 DFAGTKQPPTD
+3394 DFANTNEEPTE

-3411 KLFSKLMF
+3411 HVFHKLMF
-3419 VAVFRKP
+3419 IGIFRKP
-3426 RFLLNIV
+3426 RFLLNV
-3433 CYLNGTVGRY
+3433 VSYLHATVGKY
-3443 FTEAGAG
+3443 FTEVSASG
-3450 TQLSTVYLD
+3450 TQLGTVFLD
-3459 TSAITPLIFVLSTGS
+3459 TSAVTPLIFVLSTGS
-3474 DPMAGFLK
+3474 DPMSGFLK
-3482 FTTLMQF
+3482 FTNEMKY

-3498 GQGQGPLAENLI
+3498 GQGQGPLAESLI
-3510 EKSLRLGHWVFLQNC
+3510 DKSLRMGHWVFLQNC
-3525 HLATSF
+3525 HLATSW
-3531 MQTLETI
+3531 MRVLESI

-3543 LGITKANPEFRLYLS
+3543 LGITKAHSDFRLFLS
-3558 SMPIATFPISV
+3558 SMPTQSFPISV

-3586 NVMGA
+3586 NVLGA
-3591 LADLKPDFFE
+3591 LGDLRSEFFE
-3601 QHIQNGNWR
+3601 EHIQNGNWR

-3634 NITYEFSESDREC
+3634 NITYEFSESDRDC

-3656 DREVAED
+3656 NREVLGD
-3663 IPWEAILYINGEITW
+3663 IPWEAILYINGDITW

-3691 RTILMIF
+3691 RTILTIF
-3698 SSKRIIHP
+3698 SSERIIQP
-3706 EYKYCRGESNY
+3706 DYRYCRGDTY
-3717 RDPRKKTLVEYA
+3717 YKDPRATTLTEYA
-3729 NFVQNFPVLE
+3729 KFVQGFPVLE

-3756 KETDFFIST
+3756 KETQFFINT

-3773 SADEGQAAEN
+3773 SADEGQAVEN
-3783 EIAQQII
+3783 DLCQQII
-3790 ARIQKA
+3790 VRIQKA
-3796 LVTKIQ
+3796 LSNKIQ
-3802 REPLHDTLSV
+3802 REPIHDTLSV
-3812 LDSKGQVPSLTIV
+3812 LDNKGQMPSLTTV
-3825 LVQEIDRFNISL
+3825 LVQEIDRFNIALS
-3837 GIIHD
+3837 IIHD
-3842 SLANLSK
+3842 SLSNLSK
-3849 AIKGLVVMSEE
+3849 AIKGLVVMSEDLE
-3860 LENVFKALLANLV
+3860 LIFRSLLASQV
-3873 PASWAKRSFLSIKPL
+3873 PAMWAKRSFLSTKPL
-3888 PSYIADFQRR
+3888 SNYIVDFQRR

-3937 ILPIDSLKIDF
+3937 VLPIDSLKIDF
-3948 EIVEKELIQQD
+3948 QVIELELVQQD
-3959 FFEMHSNNK
+3959 FFELHNAHAN
-3968 SDAKLYGNLPE
+3968 DARLYGNLPE
-3979 CTDAIIHVH
+3979 CTDALINVH
-3988 GIFIEAARWDL
+3988 GIFVEAARWDL
-3999 SKGGLCDAN
+3999 SQGGLCDAR

-4014 RMPVVKF
+4014 RMPVIRF
-4021 KPCLEISP
+4021 MPCLEVSDTL
-4029 QIRYEAPLYKTQQRS
+4029 RYEAPLYKTQQRS

-4053 TNFILSV
+4053 TNFVLSILLRS
-4060 LLKSNNDPEFWIMR
+4060 KSDPEFWIMR
-4074 GTALVSGVVENVC
+4074 GTALVCAVMENVS

>member
-1 MSSRDSDDEED
+1 
-12 EDRVLGGSGGGDG
+12 
-25 IEIGSRRQ
+25 
-33 AGGGGGSGVEV
+33 
-44 TSRKRRV
+44 
-51 KRMSKTRR
+51 
-59 SDGGGAGGVSDRE
+59 
-72 SDLATPRLTNDDRI
+72 
-86 SGMSVERM
+86 
-94 GSDATGLGDR
+94 
-104 GSDNMDGS
+104 
-112 FGGPSQGDGGGRR
+112 
-125 RTKHKLN
+125 
-132 FQGTKSTIVG
+132 
-142 GKSRT
+142 
-147 ASSTKITT
+147 KIKT

-165 VINRMRNMPDDS
+165 IINRMRNMKDDS
-177 FVYMDYM
+177 YVYLDYM
-184 LPHDSEYFTPYS
+184 LPKDSEFFTPYS
-196 LRLVEY
+196 LREI
-202 SDLNTYEPFYTVTRH
+202 DFANLNIHKPYYTVTRH
-217 GVTFWHCSENFF
+217 GVTYWRVSENFF
-229 TPLDQWQQEFEQ
+229 TPLNQWQQEFQQ
-241 FLSIIQIRSFSIFRL
+241 FLSIIQIRTFSIFRL

-261 VWEKTIKWRKLNEA
+261 VWEMTIKWRKLNAA
-275 RDFLQNNLFIVIPQL
+275 RTHLQNNLFIVIPQL
-290 AKAILRMRSDIVQ
+290 AKAILRMRSDIVVL
-303 MERLNFV
+303 ERLSFV
-310 NVSNVENWHPF
+310 NIENIEEWHPF
-321 YFLETHMRIYE
+321 YFLELHMRIYE
-332 TLHKIFTDFREFI
+332 QLNFLFHEFRSYVGRALCKFLSLPKHFIYLISAPSRIFTPLDRS
-345 GKTIFRACT
+345 CT
-354 DAIQAR
+354 EAIMAR
-360 GFYPDDEVN
+360 GFYPDDEIN
-369 YYPSLKKMREAHSFM
+369 YYPSVKKMREAHSFM

-398 FLTYCDMMVYQMLY
+398 FLSYCDMMLFQALY
-412 RITIKSFADLA
+412 RVTIQSYEDLHHAFHEHHIVAPTEAEITR
-423 WAFEVHDELGPSELD
+423 HDRLD
-438 ISKHERV
+438 ARV
-445 DKKIEK
+445 EK
-451 PRPSD
+451 PRPPNA
-456 KPQSPFFLAM
+456 PQMPFFLAS

-472 RIDVEPSEDVIRIIF
+472 RIEVEPLEDVLKLIF
-487 QRITGLILETVLE
+487 QRITGLILETVLD
-500 IHPFTTDPFF
+500 IPAFTTDAEYT
-510 SQYTQPSIMGRQEE
+510 QYTQPSIMGRQEE
-524 VLYEG
+524 CLYQS
-529 APDLHYLL
+529 APDLTFLL
-537 KADVRF
+537 KQDATF
-543 QYNRKNM
+543 NFNRKNI
-550 FNLIR
+550 FLLLHT
-555 RAYDRAR
+555 AYEMAH
-562 LYTMRFHSIR
+562 LYTARFRTIR
-572 ENFEVDNSTDPT
+572 ENYEIDATTDPEDIS
-584 VLNTERDLEL
+584 TERDLTA
-594 LRAYCDRY
+594 LRNYCDRY
-602 CNNVRALDGILEY
+602 CNNLRALDGILDQV
-615 IFLGLL
+615 FLGLL
-621 KLTQTNF
+621 KLGQSGF
-628 KETVTPVCSRLQ
+628 KDAVTPVCQRLQ
-640 NILATYLPKLAEEE
+640 NVLAIYLPQLSEEE
-654 TTRLYEEAQDF
+654 TTKLYEDAQDF
-665 YGRICYEPHETLE
+665 YGRIGYEPTATLPL
-678 IVAHIRFLDT
+678 VAHIRFLDN
-688 CDSELDDI
+688 CDEELDEL
-696 FKGID
+696 FKRVD

-709 IKDFSIPID
+709 IKDFNIPIE
-718 DESKEDYMDTEDYLN
+718 DEHKEDYMDTEDYLN

-739 AEIKE
+739 AEILE
-744 KRQEF
+744 KRQDF
-749 INRLEDAM
+749 INLLDEAM
-757 QDDIA
+757 QEDIQA
-762 QLKEEIHEVAIMAL
+762 LKEDIHEVAIEAVENW
-776 DPSLLD
+776 LLMS
-782 AKSDRNAVTSK
+782 KSDRIAVNDK
-793 LDVMLDRLNECRDRA
+793 LDELLNRMNLCREKA
-808 DEFLGYQKEF
+808 DELIGYQKEF
-818 QIDLTMYEEMAS
+818 RIDLTMYDEMAS

-836 MRQNLYKTQTEWEES
+836 MRQNLYKTLIDWEDALNS
-851 LAEWITADFNT
+851 WLTSDFNT
-862 LNVNDMVELNA
+862 LVVADMIDLNA
-873 KTIKNCLQFMKYLPE
+873 KTIKNCLQFQKYLPE
-888 NNIVPVLHASAEAFK
+888 NDIVPVLHKSAEDFK

-910 YLRNPNL
+910 YLRNANL

-923 EIEDLLNRKFF
+923 EIEDLLARKFF
-934 QEKDIIIQTYEDV
+934 QEKDIRINTYEEA
-947 HAFDDVSIGEALMQI
+947 HAFDDEANADALMQI
-962 SSQATGEVQLEN
+962 SSQATGETQLEN
-974 MLKAIETTW
+974 MLKGIETMW
-983 KETELSIVSHHDA
+983 KETELSIATHHDQ

-1004 TEELQAVLDDSNVNI
+1004 TEELQAVLDDANVNI

-1028 GPIKGKVDEW
+1028 GPIKTRVDEW
-1038 ITAMDQFAKTFES
+1038 IAALDQFGKTFEA

-1074 LPHEAKMFF
+1074 LPHEAKMFNQ
-1083 TVDKSFKET
+1083 VDKNFKEI

-1107 SVEVFKSLVENNRLL
+1107 SVEVYDMLREDNRLL

-1153 ILAQTRIPQAVQP
+1153 ILAQTRVPQAVQP

-1178 EFGSKEGGDGKM
+1178 EFGQKEGGDGKM
-1190 VATNDIIAF
+1190 IPTNDIIAF

-1217 AVEEWLSKVEE
+1217 AVEEWLSKVED
-1228 AMFVSVK
+1228 AMFVSCK
-1235 RYMRFGYQCYPA
+1235 RYMRFGYQCYAA
-1247 KEREDWFQD
+1247 KERDEWFQD
-1256 HPNQVVLTVSQVQWA
+1256 HPNQVVITVSQVYWA
-1271 ADIHRIYEGKER
+1271 TDIHRIFDVKEKTQMGVV
-1283 NPLNILEKMAK
+1283 EKMTK
-1294 FEIKCLKD
+1294 FETKCLQD

-1311 KSISSLLR
+1311 KNISSLLR

-1338 LIEKE
+1338 LVEKG
-1343 VSKPTDFNWL
+1343 VYNSTDFNWL
-1353 KMLRFYWADETE
+1353 KMLRFYWAIETE

-1489 TAKAMKVKRFIF
+1489 TAKVMKVKRFVF

-1507 INRSCCVFITMNPG
+1507 INHSCCVFITMNPG

-1622 SNIPKFLADDAVLF
+1622 SNIPKFLADDAILF
-1636 RGILSDLFPGVE
+1636 RGILSDLFPGVD

-1665 RNKYLQAVPTTIRK
+1665 RQKSLQPVPTTIRK

-1693 MLVGPTGG
+1693 MTVGPTGG

-1707 HALEFALSHLFENE
+1707 HALEFALAHLFENE
-1721 VHDPNFR
+1721 IQDPNFR
-1728 PVVIQTMNPKAVTMN
+1728 PVVIQTMNPKAVSMN
-1743 ELYGYVDA
+1743 ELYGYVDS

-1761 GLAVRTATLVED
+1761 GLAVRTAVNVED

-1850 PLIDTWREVDM
+1850 PLVDTWRELDM
-1861 GKKLPP
+1861 SLKLPP
-1867 QLADFLYQL
+1867 ALAEFLYQL
-1876 FVGYFDKALK
+1876 FIGYFEKALK

-1892 VYTIHQVLGSKVR
+1892 SYTIHQVLGSKVR
-1905 LCCNLTSSQLEA
+1905 LCCSLISSQLE
-1917 VNWRTM
+1917 VPRWLSM
-1923 ADDPAK
+1923 PAEQSK
-1929 ELLTKIFAW
+1929 GLLTKIFTW
-1938 TVLWAIAS
+1938 CVLWAIAS
-1946 NLKDAEK
+1946 NLRDAEK
-1953 VSFEEQWSRAMSQH
+1953 MSFEDFWGRAMAVH
-1967 PNMTLPKSSMWNFRI
+1967 PNMDMPERSMWNYRVN
-1982 DLEKQ
+1982 LETC
-1987 DWGSWNQIMQ
+1987 DWGNWNEIMPN
-1997 KFHFDPEISYYDM
+1997 FTFSSEVSYYDM

-2025 LLFKRSMPVMVTGD
+2025 LLFKRDFPVMFTGE

-2044 TVLAISCMKRLQS
+2044 TVLAVSCMKRLA
-2057 EGKVIPVI
+2057 EGKVIPVV

-2071 TSSVRTQE
+2071 TSSLRTQE

-2085 EKRKKTQLGAP
+2085 EKRKRTQLGAP
-2096 VGKTVIVFIDDVNMP
+2096 VGKTVIIFIDDVNMP
-2111 KLDTYGAQPAI
+2111 KLDTYGSQPAI

-2141 WKEILDVVLGCA
+2141 WKDILDVVLGCA

-2191 ILRGFLQTFSGT
+2191 ILLGFLQTFSSA
-2203 IRALSEP
+2203 IRSLSEP
-2210 MVNACVDVYMR
+2210 MVHACVDVYMR
-2221 VANVMLPTPDRSH
+2221 VAQVMLPTPDRSH

-2245 IQGILQASNLH
+2245 IQGILQANNMY
-2256 YNQESQILRLF
+2256 YNMENQILRLF
-2267 YHETTRVFHDRLINQ
+2267 YHETTRVFHDRLINNE
-2282 DDKNLFKSLM
+2282 DKAIFKTLM
-2292 KDVCLDHF
+2292 NDVCRDHF
-2300 NRQVI
+2300 QRDVVQPN
-2305 GDDEPEVLFGD
+2305 EPEVLFGD

-2324 NERIYDEIKDHGKLE
+2324 NERVYDEIKDQSKLE

-2347 DYNSIAVGKGMKL
+2347 DYNSMAVGKQMKL

-2432 IAGIENQPVT
+2432 IGGIENQPVT

-2470 LFEGDEYEKIILD
+2470 LFEGDEYEKVILD
-2483 ARDGCNENRKDEPC
+2483 ARDACNASKKDASC
-2497 TRDEIYKHFINR
+2497 QRDEIYKFFINR

-2553 LYSVALGL
+2553 LYSVAIGL
-2561 LNKIAPK
+2561 LTKIAPN
-2568 MEDRVALASTTVFM
+2568 MNERISLASTTVFM

-2607 YLELLKLYQN
+2607 YLELLKLYQS
-2617 LLKLKNQ
+2617 LLKVKTQ

-2629 RKRIANGLNKLLET
+2629 RKRIASGLNKLLET
-2643 NEVIAVMGK
+2643 NEVIAVMQK

-2658 PQLDEKSALMK
+2658 PQLDEKSAMMK
-2669 SLVDNLTKETK
+2669 ALVDNLTKETK
-2680 QADAVKQSV
+2680 QADAVKQGV
-2689 MEDETNAK
+2689 MEDEANAK
-2697 EKAAVAQAISEDASK
+2697 EKAAIAQAISEDASK

-2723 AEDALKGLTKADIN
+2723 SEEALKGLTKADIN

-2791 DDTLKKV
+2791 EDVLKKI

-2830 KFSKVYKVVEPKIK
+2830 KFSKVYKIVEPKIK
-2844 RKEAAEAELKEVMT
+2844 RKEAAEAELKDVMK

-2875 ALRDSLEE
+2875 SLRDSLEE

-2912 SDEQVRWRET
+2912 ADEQIRWRDT
-2922 VKSLTGDLACVPGDV
+2922 VKSLTADLACVPGDV

-2959 ALWVTKC
+2959 QLWVDKC
-2966 REHKIPSSGD
+2966 REYNIPSSKE

-2984 DPYEM
+2984 DAYEM

-3033 EGANNLQVIKMTDP
+3033 EKANSLQVIKMTDAS
-3047 GMMRVLEN
+3047 MMRVLEN

-3063 LLEEIN
+3063 LLEELD

-3084 YKFEGR
+3084 YKSEGR
-3090 VYLKLGDQVIDYD
+3090 IYLKLGDQVIDYD
-3103 DNFKLYMTT
+3103 NNFKLYMTT

-3155 EIQRN
+3155 EAQRN

-3173 LALEDKVL
+3173 LSLEDKVL

-3231 YRILASRGAIL
+3231 YRILSSRGAIL

-3273 DHPVQTVEV
+3273 DHPTMAVEV
-3282 RIATLMVDELKA
+3282 RISTLMVDELKA
-3294 IFDNISRGLFENHKI
+3294 IYDNISRGLFENHKL

-3314 LALSVERQEK
+3314 LALSVERQEG
-3324 RVTDE
+3324 RVSAE
-3329 EFNFLTRG
+3329 EFSFLTRG
-3337 SVGNIRP
+3337 SVGEVRY
-3344 KKMPA
+3344 KAMPA
-3349 SLKLSQMQ
+3349 NLKLSQME
-3357 WDTCIYLE
+3357 WEAALYLE
-3365 DNFPDVFSG
+3365 DNFKDTFSG
-3374 FTDELDKPFFI
+3374 FTNELDKPFFI
-3385 QLMDNREDF
+3385 KLQDNKEVF
-3394 DFAGTKQPPTD
+3394 DFAKTKAEPSD
-3405 KWNKRL
+3405 KWDKRL
-3411 KLFSKLMF
+3411 RIFHKLMF
-3419 VAVFRKP
+3419 VATFRKP
-3426 RFLLNIV
+3426 RFVFNV
-3433 CYLNGTVGRY
+3433 VSYLQATVGKY
-3443 FTEAGAG
+3443 FTESSAGG

-3459 TSAITPLIFVLSTGS
+3459 TSAVTPLIFVLSTGS
-3474 DPMAGFLK
+3474 DPMSGFLK
-3482 FTTLMQF
+3482 FTTEMKF

-3498 GQGQGPLAENLI
+3498 GQGQGPLAESLI
-3510 EKSLRLGHWVFLQNC
+3510 DKSLRMGHWVFLQNC
-3525 HLATSF
+3525 HLATSW
-3531 MQTLETI
+3531 MRVLETI

-3558 SMPIATFPISV
+3558 SMPTQSFPISV

-3586 NVMGA
+3586 NVIGA
-3591 LADLKPDFFE
+3591 LSDLKVEFFE
-3601 QHIQNGNWR
+3601 HHVQTNKWR

-3634 NITYEFSESDREC
+3634 NITYEFNESDREC

-3656 DREVAED
+3656 NRDVLES

-3691 RTILMIF
+3691 RTILTIF
-3698 SSKRIIHP
+3698 SSERIIQP
-3706 EYKYCRGESNY
+3706 GYKYCRGDSYY
-3717 RDPRKKTLVEYA
+3717 RDPQVATLKEYA
-3729 NFVQNFPVLE
+3729 TFVQGFPVLE

-3756 KETDFFIST
+3756 KETEFFIST

-3773 SADEGQAAEN
+3773 SADEGQAMEN
-3783 EIAQQII
+3783 DLCQQII
-3790 ARIQKA
+3790 VRIQSV
-3796 LVTKIQ
+3796 LTNKIQ
-3802 REPLHDTLSV
+3802 REPIHDTLTV
-3812 LDSKGQVPSLTIV
+3812 LDSKGQMPSLTTV
-3825 LVQEIDRFNISL
+3825 LVQEIDRFNIAL

-3842 SLANLSK
+3842 SLANLAK
-3849 AIKGLVVMSEE
+3849 AIKGLVVMSED
-3860 LENVFKALLANLV
+3860 LEMVFRALLANLV
-3873 PASWAKRSFLSIKPL
+3873 PAMWAKRSFLSIKPL
-3888 PSYIADFQRR
+3888 PNYIVDFQRR
-3898 IDFIQQWAENGAP
+3898 IDFIQHWAENGAP

-3921 PQSFLTGI
+3921 PQSFITGV

-3937 ILPIDSLKIDF
+3937 VLPIDSLKIDF
-3948 EIVEKELIQQD
+3948 QVIEMELTQQD
-3959 FFEMHSNNK
+3959 FFDLHNADLN
-3968 SDAKLYGNLPE
+3968 DQRLYGNLEE
-3979 CTDAIIHVH
+3979 CTDAMINVH
-3988 GIFIEAARWDL
+3988 GIFVEAARWDL
-3999 SKGGLCDAN
+3999 SKGGLCDAK

-4014 RMPVVKF
+4014 RMPVVRF
-4021 KPCLEISP
+4021 MPCLEISP
-4029 QIRYEAPLYKTQQRS
+4029 IQRYEAPLYKTQQRS

-4053 TNFILSV
+4053 TNFVLSILLRS
-4060 LLKSNNDPEFWIMR
+4060 KNDPEFWIMR
-4074 GTALVSGVVENVC
+4074 GTALVCAVLENVS

>member
-1 MSSRDSDDEED
+1 MPHISEDETLLRSRKLTPEHDQENENDQDHEDYVHKTGTIDDGTGDGSNTNRDSNSTTKPKS
-12 EDRVLGGSGGGDG
+12 L
-25 IEIGSRRQ
+25 
-33 AGGGGGSGVEV
+33 
-44 TSRKRRV
+44 
-51 KRMSKTRR
+51 KTRK
-59 SDGGGAGGVSDRE
+59 
-72 SDLATPRLTNDDRI
+72 PRLFFKQLMNK
-86 SGMSVERM
+86 
-94 GSDATGLGDR
+94 
-104 GSDNMDGS
+104 DGANS
-112 FGGPSQGDGGGRR
+112 KYVQP
-125 RTKHKLN
+125 
-132 FQGTKSTIVG
+132 
-142 GKSRT
+142 
-147 ASSTKITT
+147 AKITT

-165 VINRMRNMPDDS
+165 IINRMREMPDDS
-177 FVYMDYM
+177 FVYMNYM

-196 LRLVEY
+196 LREVEY
-202 SDLNTYEPFYTVTRH
+202 ENLNIHEPFYTVTRH
-217 GVTFWHCSENFF
+217 GVTYWHCSENFF
-229 TPLDQWQQEFEQ
+229 TPLNQWQQEFEQ
-241 FLSIIQIRSFSIFRL
+241 FLSIIQIRAFSIFRL

-261 VWEKTIKWRKLNEA
+261 VWEKTVKWRKLNAA
-275 RDFLQNNLFIVIPQL
+275 RDYLQNNLFIAIPQL

-310 NVSNVENWHPF
+310 NISNIENWHPF
-321 YFLETHMRIYE
+321 YFLEMHMRIYE
-332 TLHKIFTDFREFI
+332 QLHRVFHDFREYV
-345 GKTIFRACT
+345 GKILYRACT
-354 DAIQAR
+354 DAIRAR
-360 GFYPDDEVN
+360 GFFPEDEIN
-369 YYPSLKKMREAHSFM
+369 YYPSLKKMRESHSFM

-398 FLTYCDMMVYQMLY
+398 FLSYCDMMVYQMLY
-412 RITIKSFADLA
+412 RVTIKGFADLA
-423 WAFEVHDELGPSELD
+423 FAFEEHDECGPSDLE
-438 ISKHERV
+438 ITRHNRV
-445 DKKIEK
+445 DRAIERT
-451 PRPSD
+451 RPPE

-472 RIDVEPSEDVIRIIF
+472 RIDVEPSEDVIRLIF
-487 QRITGLILETVLE
+487 QRITSLILETVLD
-500 IHPFTTDPFF
+500 IHPLTTDPTFT
-510 SQYTQPSIMGRQEE
+510 QYTQPSIMGRQEE
-524 VLYEG
+524 VLYDG

-537 KADVRF
+537 RTDNRF

-550 FNLIR
+550 FILLR
-555 RAYDRAR
+555 KAYEKAR
-562 LYTMRFHSIR
+562 LYTARFQNIR
-572 ENFEVDNSTDPT
+572 ENYEIDTGTDPA
-584 VLNTERDLEL
+584 VLSAERDLQA
-594 LRAYCDRY
+594 LRDYCDRY

-615 IFLGLL
+615 IYLGLL

-628 KETVTPVCSRLQ
+628 KETVTPVCQRLQ
-640 NILATYLPKLAEEE
+640 NVLATYLPKLVEEE
-654 TTRLYEEAQDF
+654 TTRLYEEAQNF
-665 YGRICYEPHETLE
+665 FGRICYEPHETLE
-678 IVAHIRFLDT
+678 LVAHIRFLDN
-688 CDSELDDI
+688 CDEEVNEI

-709 IKDFSIPID
+709 IKDFNIPID
-718 DESKEDYMDTEDYLN
+718 DERKEDYMDTEDYLN
-733 RTRETL
+733 RTKETL
-739 AEIKE
+739 KEIQE
-744 KRQEF
+744 KRQDF
-749 INRLEDAM
+749 INQLDEAM
-757 QDDIA
+757 QDDILT
-762 QLKEEIHEVAIMAL
+762 LKEDIHEVAIEAL
-776 DPSLLD
+776 EPWLLNSKSERNGVTNKLESLL
-782 AKSDRNAVTSK
+782 N
-793 LDVMLDRLNECRDRA
+793 RLNACRTRA
-808 DEFLGYQKEF
+808 EEFLGYQKEF
-818 QIDLTMYEEMAS
+818 RIDLTMYEEMDQ

-836 MRQNLYKTQTEWEES
+836 MRQNLYTTLVDWEQGLSEWHA
-851 LAEWITADFNT
+851 AEFNNLVVAD
-862 LNVNDMVELNA
+862 MIELNA
-873 KTIKNCLQFMKYLPE
+873 KTIKNCLQFQKYLPE
-888 NNIVPVLHASAEAFK
+888 NNIVPVLQKSAEDFR

-934 QEKDIIIQTYEDV
+934 QEKDITIASYDEV
-947 HAFDDVSIGEALMQI
+947 HAFDDERNAEALMQI
-962 SSQATGEVQLEN
+962 SSQATGEMQLES
-974 MLKAIETTW
+974 MLKNIEGIW
-983 KETELSIVSHHDA
+983 KETELAIVSHHDQ

-1004 TEELQAVLDDSNVNI
+1004 TEELQTVLDDSNVNI

-1028 GPIKGKVDEW
+1028 GPIKSKVDEW
-1038 ITAMDQFAKTFES
+1038 IVAMDQFGKTFEA

-1074 LPHEAKMFF
+1074 LPNEAKMFF
-1083 TVDKSFKET
+1083 QVDKSFKEI
-1092 VRQAKKVALA
+1092 VRHAKKVALA

-1107 SVEVFKSLVENNRLL
+1107 NVEIYDTLVENNRLL
-1122 DLISRGLEA
+1122 DLITRGLEA

-1178 EFGSKEGGDGKM
+1178 EFGQKEGGDGKII
-1190 VATNDIIAF
+1190 ATNDIIAY

-1271 ADIHRIYEGKER
+1271 ADIHRIFEAKDT
-1283 NPLNILEKMAK
+1283 NPANIMEKMSK
-1294 FEIKCLKD
+1294 FETKCLKD

-1311 KSISSLLR
+1311 KNISGLLR
-1319 KILCALITIDV
+1319 KVLCALITIDV
-1330 HAKDSVHM
+1330 HAKDSVRM

-1343 VSKPTDFNWL
+1343 VCKPNDFNWL
-1353 KMLRFYWADETE
+1353 KMLRFYWANETE

-1489 TAKAMKVKRFIF
+1489 TAKAARAKRFMF

-1608 NQREDITLIAALRD
+1608 DQREDITLIAALRD
-1622 SNIPKFLADDAVLF
+1622 SNIPKFLADDAILF

-1648 LPDSQHPHLEA
+1648 LPDSQHPDLEG

-1665 RNKYLQAVPTTIRK
+1665 RQKNLQPVPTTIRK

-1707 HALEFALSHLFENE
+1707 HALEFALAHLFENE
-1721 VHDPNFR
+1721 VADPNFR

-1743 ELYGYVDA
+1743 ELYGYVDP

-1761 GLAVRTATLVED
+1761 GIAVRTAVNVEE

-1835 RCGMVYVDPGDLGWI
+1835 RCGMVYVDPADLGWI
-1850 PLIDTWREVDM
+1850 PLIDTWRETDM
-1861 GKKLPP
+1861 GKRLPAS
-1867 QLADFLYQL
+1867 LAEFLYQL
-1876 FVGYFDKALK
+1876 FVTYFDRALK

-1892 VYTIHQVLGSKVR
+1892 AYTIHQVLGSKVR
-1905 LCCNLTSSQLEA
+1905 LCCELTSSQLNEL
-1917 VNWRTM
+1917 NWSMM
-1923 ADDPAK
+1923 AEDVAK
-1929 ELLTKIFAW
+1929 PLITKIFAW
-1938 TVLWAIAS
+1938 SVLWAIAS
-1946 NLKDAEK
+1946 NLKDPEK
-1953 VSFEEQWSRAMSQH
+1953 ISFEEQWSRAMALH
-1967 PNMTLPKSSMWNFRI
+1967 PNMELPNHSMWNYRV
-1982 DLEKQ
+1982 DLQAK
-1987 DWGSWNQIMQ
+1987 DWGKWIDIMA
-1997 KFHFDPEISYYDM
+1997 KFTFNPEISYYDM

-2025 LLFKRSMPVMVTGD
+2025 LLFKRDYPVMVTGE

-2044 TVLAISCMKRLQS
+2044 TVLAVSCMKRLS
-2057 EGKVIPVI
+2057 EGKVIPVV

-2085 EKRKKTQLGAP
+2085 EKRKRTQLGAP
-2096 VGKTVIVFIDDVNMP
+2096 MGKTVIIFIDDVNMP
-2111 KLDTYGAQPAI
+2111 KLDTYGSQPAI

-2141 WKEILDVVLGCA
+2141 WKDILDVVLGCA

-2167 FVRHFALFSLPK
+2167 FIRHFALFSLPK

-2191 ILRGFLQTFSGT
+2191 ILFGFLETFSSA
-2203 IRALSEP
+2203 IRSLSEK
-2210 MVNACVDVYMR
+2210 MVHACVDVYMR

-2245 IQGILQASNLH
+2245 IQGILQANNLY
-2256 YNQESQILRLF
+2256 YNAESQILRLF
-2267 YHETTRVFHDRLINQ
+2267 YHETTRVFHDRLINV
-2282 DDKNLFKSLM
+2282 DDKNTFKKLM
-2292 KDVCLDHF
+2292 HDVCMDHF
-2300 NRQVI
+2300 GREVVQA
-2305 GDDEPEVLFGD
+2305 DEPAILFGD
-2316 FMVFGKPK
+2316 FMIFGKPK
-2324 NERIYDEIKDHGKLE
+2324 NERIYEEIKDHAKLE

-2347 DYNSIAVGKGMKL
+2347 DFNTMSAGKHMKL

-2432 IAGIENQPVT
+2432 IAGIENRPVT

-2483 ARDGCNENRKDEPC
+2483 ARDACNESKKDQGCVRE
-2497 TRDEIYKHFINR
+2497 EIYKFFINR

-2561 LNKIAPK
+2561 LTKIAPN
-2568 MEDRVALASTTVFM
+2568 MDDRVSLASTTVFM
-2582 HKTVEDASVRFY
+2582 HKTVEEASVRFY

-2617 LLKLKNQ
+2617 LLKVKNQ

-2643 NEVIAVMGK
+2643 NEVIAVMQK

-2669 SLVDNLTKETK
+2669 SLLENLTKETK
-2680 QADAVKQSV
+2680 QADAVKQGV
-2689 MEDETNAK
+2689 MEDEANAK

-2791 DDTLKKV
+2791 DDVIKKI

-2844 RKEAAEAELKEVMT
+2844 RKEAAEAELKDVMT
-2858 VLRQKQKE
+2858 ILRQKQKE

-2875 ALRDSLEE
+2875 GLRDSLEE

-2901 INRAGRLTSAL
+2901 INRAGRLTAAL
-2912 SDEQVRWRET
+2912 ADEQIRWRET
-2922 VKSLTGDLACVPGDV
+2922 VKSLTADLACVPGDV

-2959 ALWVTKC
+2959 SLWVTKC
-2966 REHKIPSSGD
+2966 RDHKIPSSQE

-2984 DPYEM
+2984 DAYEM

-2998 KDNISIE
+2998 KDNISVE

-3033 EGANNLQVIKMTDP
+3033 EKDNNLQVIKMTDAS
-3047 GMMRVLEN
+3047 MMRVLEN

-3063 LLEEIN
+3063 LLEELD
-3069 ETIDPSLRPI
+3069 ETIDPALRPI

-3090 VYLKLGDQVIDYD
+3090 IYLKLGDQVIDYD

-3132 LVTESGLEDQLLADI
+3132 LVTKSGLEDQLLADI

-3155 EIQRN
+3155 EVQRN

-3173 LALEDKVL
+3173 LSLEDKVL

-3273 DHPVQTVEV
+3273 DHPPMGTEQ
-3282 RIATLMVDELKA
+3282 RIVALMTDELKA
-3294 IFDNISRGLFENHKI
+3294 IYDNICRGLFENHKI

-3314 LALSVERQEK
+3314 LALSVERQEG
-3324 RVTDE
+3324 RVSDE

-3337 SVGNIRP
+3337 AVGNIRVKAQP
-3344 KKMPA
+3344 TTT
-3349 SLKLSQMQ
+3349 KLSQME
-3357 WDTCIYLE
+3357 WDACIYLE
-3365 DNFPDVFSG
+3365 DNFPDTFAG
-3374 FTDELDKPFFI
+3374 LTDDIANPFYI
-3385 QLMDNREDF
+3385 QLQDNKEIY
-3394 DFAGTKQPPTD
+3394 DFAQKKSTEPSD

-3411 KLFSKLMF
+3411 RVFHKLMF
-3419 VAVFRKP
+3419 VATFRKP
-3426 RFLLNIV
+3426 RFLLNV
-3433 CYLNGTVGRY
+3433 VSYLHATVGKY
-3443 FTEAGAG
+3443 FTEVSAAG
-3450 TQLSTVYLD
+3450 TQLSTVFQD
-3459 TSAITPLIFVLSTGS
+3459 TSCVTPLIFVLSTGS
-3474 DPMAGFLK
+3474 DPMSGFLK
-3482 FTTLMQF
+3482 FTIEMQY
-3489 TDKYYSISL
+3489 TEKYYSISL
-3498 GQGQGPLAENLI
+3498 GQGQGPVAENLI
-3510 EKSLRLGHWVFLQNC
+3510 DKSLRMGHWVFLQNC
-3525 HLATSF
+3525 HLATSW
-3531 MQTLETI
+3531 MRTLETI

-3543 LGITKANPEFRLYLS
+3543 LGITKAHPDFRLFLS
-3558 SMPIATFPISV
+3558 SMPIKEFPISV

-3586 NVMGA
+3586 NVIGA
-3591 LADLKPDFFE
+3591 LADLKKDFFE
-3601 QHIQNGNWR
+3601 QHVQNANWR

-3634 NITYEFSESDREC
+3634 NIMYEFNESDREC

-3656 DREVAED
+3656 NRSVLED

-3691 RTILMIF
+3691 RTILRIF
-3698 SSKRIIHP
+3698 SSDRITQP
-3706 EYKYCRGESNY
+3706 QYKYCRGDSDY
-3717 RDPRKKTLVEYA
+3717 RDPRKATLKEYSD
-3729 NFVQNFPVLE
+3729 FVQGFPVLE

-3756 KETDFFIST
+3756 KETDFFVST

-3783 EIAQQII
+3783 DICMQMIG
-3790 ARIQKA
+3790 RIQKSLA
-3796 LVTKIQ
+3796 TKIK

-3812 LDSKGQVPSLTIV
+3812 LDNKGQVPSLTTV
-3825 LVQEIDRFNISL
+3825 LVQEIDRFNIAL
-3837 GIIHD
+3837 NIIHE
-3842 SLANLSK
+3842 SLSNLDK
-3849 AIKGLVVMSEE
+3849 AIRGLVVMSEE
-3860 LENVFKALLANLV
+3860 LENIFKALLANLV
-3873 PASWAKRSFLSIKPL
+3873 PNAWAKRSFLSIKPL
-3888 PSYIADFQRR
+3888 PNYIVDFQRR
-3898 IDFIQQWAENGAP
+3898 IDFIQHWAENGAP

-3937 ILPIDSLKIDF
+3937 TLPIDSLKIDF
-3948 EIVEKELIQQD
+3948 EVVEKELIQQN
-3959 FFEMHSNNK
+3959 FFELHNADSGN
-3968 SDAKLYGNLPE
+3968 DAKLYGNLPE

-3999 SKGGLCDAN
+3999 ERGGLCDAK

-4014 RMPVVKF
+4014 RLPVVKF
-4021 KPCLEISP
+4021 MPCLEVSSLV
-4029 QIRYEAPLYKTQQRS
+4029 RYEAPLYKTQQRS

-4053 TNFILSV
+4053 TNFVLSV
-4060 LLKSNNDPEFWIMR
+4060 LLRSNNEPEFWIMR
-4074 GTALVSGVVENVC
+4074 GTALVSGVVENVS

>member
-1 MSSRDSDDEED
+1 MSGMYRQLLPKGKDRTKIKIKGKEKEREREED
-12 EDRVLGGSGGGDG
+12 DDGSRKTRERGRSRRQSAGGGDHSG
-25 IEIGSRRQ
+25 DMGFKRVTGDERPSSMSMDRLDSDFTAFTDRASDANDGSITGPADGSEKKAQ
-33 AGGGGGSGVEV
+33 AGSSGKHKRASKHRLNFSTLKSGGS
-44 TSRKRRV
+44 
-51 KRMSKTRR
+51 
-59 SDGGGAGGVSDRE
+59 
-72 SDLATPRLTNDDRI
+72 
-86 SGMSVERM
+86 
-94 GSDATGLGDR
+94 ATG
-104 GSDNMDGS
+104 N
-112 FGGPSQGDGGGRR
+112 
-125 RTKHKLN
+125 
-132 FQGTKSTIVG
+132 
-142 GKSRT
+142 KSRS
-147 ASSTKITT
+147 ASTTKITT

-165 VINRMRNMPDDS
+165 IINRMRNMPDDS

-196 LRLVEY
+196 LREVEY
-202 SDLNTYEPFYTVTRH
+202 KDLNTYEPFYTVTRH

-229 TPLDQWQQEFEQ
+229 TPLDQWQQEFKQ

-290 AKAILRMRSDIVQ
+290 GKAILRMRSDIVQ
-303 MERLNFV
+303 LQRLNFV
-310 NVSNVENWHPF
+310 NVSNIENWHPF

-332 TLHKIFTDFREFI
+332 QLHKTFTDFREFI
-345 GKTIFRACT
+345 AKTIFRACT

-412 RITIKSFADLA
+412 RITIKSFEDLA
-423 WAFEVHDELGPSELD
+423 TSFEVHDEVGPSEAD
-438 ISKHERV
+438 INRHDRV
-445 DKKIEK
+445 DKRIEK
-451 PRPSD
+451 QRPQD

-472 RIDVEPSEDVIRIIF
+472 RIDIEPSEDIIRIIF

-510 SQYTQPSIMGRQEE
+510 TQYTQPSIMGRQEE
-524 VLYEG
+524 VLYDG

-537 KADVRF
+537 RADIQF

-550 FNLIR
+550 FVLIR
-555 RAYDRAR
+555 NAYERAR
-562 LYTMRFHSIR
+562 LYTQRFHQIR
-572 ENFEVDNSTDPT
+572 ENFEIDNSTDPT
-584 VLNTERDLEL
+584 VLNTERDLQL

-615 IFLGLL
+615 VFLGLL

-628 KETVTPVCSRLQ
+628 KDTVTPVCSRLQ
-640 NILATYLPKLAEEE
+640 NVLATYLPKLAEEE

-665 YGRICYEPHETLE
+665 HGRICYEPHETLE
-678 IVAHIRFLDT
+678 IVAHIRFLDKCST
-688 CDSELDDI
+688 ELDGI
-696 FKGID
+696 FDGID

-709 IKDFSIPID
+709 IKDFGIPID
-718 DESKEDYMDTEDYLN
+718 DDSKEDYMDTEDYLN

-739 AEIKE
+739 EEIRE

-762 QLKEEIHEVAIMAL
+762 ALKEEIHEVAVEAMQ
-776 DPSLLD
+776 PWLLD
-782 AKSDRNAVTSK
+782 ANSNRLSVTNK
-793 LDVMLDRLNECRDRA
+793 LDSMLEHLNKCRETA

-818 QIDLTMYEEMAS
+818 QIDLTMYDEMAS

-836 MRQNLYKTQTEWEES
+836 MRQNLYRTWSDWEES
-851 LAEWITADFNT
+851 LAEWIVSDFNT
-862 LNVNDMVELNA
+862 LNVVDMVELNS
-873 KTIKNCLQFMKYLPE
+873 KTIKNCMQFQKYLPE
-888 NNIVPVLHASAEAFK
+888 NNIVPVLQKSAEAFK

-917 RARHWT
+917 RARHWA

-934 QEKDIIIQTYEDV
+934 QEKDILIQTYEDV
-947 HAFDDVSIGEALMQI
+947 HAFDDVAVGEALMQI

-974 MLKAIETTW
+974 MLKGIETTW
-983 KETELSIVSHHDA
+983 KETELSIVPHHDA

-1038 ITAMDQFAKTFES
+1038 INAMDQFAKTFES

-1074 LPHEAKMFF
+1074 LPQEAKMFF

-1107 SVEVFKSLVENNRLL
+1107 SADVHKVLVENNRLL

-1190 VATNDIIAF
+1190 VATNDIVAF

-1228 AMFVSVK
+1228 AMFVSCK

-1311 KSISSLLR
+1311 KNISSLLR

-1330 HAKDSVHM
+1330 HAKDSVRM

-1343 VSKPTDFNWL
+1343 VCKASDFNWL

-1489 TAKAMKVKRFIF
+1489 TAKAMRVKRFIF

-1665 RNKYLQAVPTTIRK
+1665 RQKNLQAVPTTIRK

-1721 VHDPNFR
+1721 VQDPNFR

-1743 ELYGYVDA
+1743 ELYGYVDL

-1761 GLAVRTATLVED
+1761 GLAVRTATTVED

-1861 GKKLPP
+1861 KHKLPAP
-1867 QLADFLYQL
+1867 LAEFCYQL

-1905 LCCNLTSSQLEA
+1905 LCCELTSAQLEA
-1917 VNWRTM
+1917 VKWS
-1923 ADDPAK
+1923 ALGEEQGK
-1929 ELLTKIFAW
+1929 ELVTKIFAW
-1938 TVLWAIAS
+1938 AVLWAIAS

-1953 VSFEEQWSRAMSQH
+1953 VSFEEQWSKAIAQH
-1967 PNMTLPKSSMWNFRI
+1967 PNMTLPNFTLWNYRI
-1982 DLEKQ
+1982 DLEKM
-1987 DWGSWNQIMQ
+1987 DWGSWLDIMA
-1997 KFHFDPEISYYDM
+1997 KFVFDPETSYYDM

-2025 LLFKRSMPVMVTGD
+2025 LLFKRGMPVMVTGD

-2044 TVLAISCMKRLQS
+2044 TVLAISCMKRLSQ
-2057 EGKVIPVI
+2057 GNVIPVI

-2071 TSSVRTQE
+2071 TSSMRTQE

-2111 KLDTYGAQPAI
+2111 KLDTYGASPAI

-2130 FKGFYDREKLF
+2130 FKGFYDREKLY

-2191 ILRGFLQTFSGT
+2191 ILRGFLQTFSSAV
-2203 IRALSEP
+2203 RALSEP

-2221 VANVMLPTPDRSH
+2221 VATVMLPTPDKSH

-2256 YNQESQILRLF
+2256 YNQENQILRLF
-2267 YHETTRVFHDRLINQ
+2267 YHETTRVFHDRLINIE
-2282 DDKNLFKSLM
+2282 DKNIFKTLM
-2292 KDVCLDHF
+2292 KEVCLDHF
-2300 NRQVI
+2300 NRPVI
-2305 GDDEPEVLFGD
+2305 NDNEPPILFGD

-2324 NERIYDEIKDHGKLE
+2324 NERIYDEIRDHAKLE
-2339 SVLNDYIV
+2339 SVLNDYIA
-2347 DYNSIAVGKGMKL
+2347 DYNSVAVGKQMKL

-2432 IAGIENQPVT
+2432 IAGIDNQPVT

-2470 LFEGDEYEKIILD
+2470 LFEGDEFEKIILD
-2483 ARDGCNENRKDEPC
+2483 ARDGCNENRKDDPC
-2497 TRDEIYKHFINR
+2497 TRDDIYKFFINR

-2561 LNKIAPK
+2561 LTKIAPK
-2568 MEDRVALASTTVFM
+2568 MEDRISLASTTVFM
-2582 HKTVEDASVRFY
+2582 HKTVEDASVKFY

-2617 LLKLKNQ
+2617 LLKIKNM

-2658 PQLDEKSALMK
+2658 PQLDEKSAMMK

-2689 MEDETNAK
+2689 LEDEMNAK
-2697 EKAAVAQAISEDASK
+2697 EKAAVAQAISEDAGK

-2760 GAKPTWASAKA
+2760 GVKPTWASAKA

-2791 DDTLKKV
+2791 EDTLKKV

-2821 VSMWVIAMD
+2821 MSMWVISMD

-2875 ALRDSLEE
+2875 GLRDSLEE

-2946 LGAFSNEYRRDMS
+2946 LGAFSHEYRRDMS

-2966 REHKIPSSGD
+2966 REHKIPSSPE

-3033 EGANNLQVIKMTDP
+3033 ERANNLQVIKMTDST
-3047 GMMRVLEN
+3047 MMRVLEN
-3055 SVRQGYPV
+3055 AVRQGYPV

-3084 YKFEGR
+3084 YRFEGR
-3090 VYLKLGDQVIDYD
+3090 TYLKLGDMVIDYD

-3220 TEKII
+3220 TEKVI

-3273 DHPVQTVEV
+3273 DHPPQSVEV
-3282 RIATLMVDELKA
+3282 RISTLMTDELRA

-3314 LALSVERQEK
+3314 LALSVERQEG
-3324 RVTDE
+3324 RVTEE
-3329 EFNFLTRG
+3329 EFLFLSRG
-3337 SVGNIRP
+3337 PVGNIRTKTQP
-3344 KKMPA
+3344 AKIKM
-3349 SLKLSQMQ
+3349 SQIE
-3357 WDTCIYLE
+3357 WDSCIFLE
-3365 DNFPDVFSG
+3365 DNFRSFFGG

-3385 QLMDNREDF
+3385 QMQENKEVF
-3394 DFAGTKQPPTD
+3394 DFAQTNQPPTD

-3411 KLFSKLMF
+3411 RVFHKLMF
-3419 VAVFRKP
+3419 ISAFRKP
-3426 RFLLNIV
+3426 RFLLNVV
-3433 CYLNGTVGRY
+3433 CYLQSTVGKY
-3443 FTEAGAG
+3443 FTEASGG
-3450 TQLSTVYLD
+3450 TQLSSVYLD
-3459 TSAITPLIFVLSTGS
+3459 TSAVTPLIFVLSTGS
-3474 DPMAGFLK
+3474 DPMSGFLK
-3482 FTTLMQF
+3482 FTTQMQF

-3543 LGITKANPEFRLYLS
+3543 LGITKAHVDFRLYLS
-3558 SMPIATFPISV
+3558 SMPIQTFPISV

-3586 NVMGA
+3586 NVFGA
-3591 LADLKPDFFE
+3591 LTDLKQDFFE

-3656 DREVAED
+3656 DREVLDE
-3663 IPWEAILYINGEITW
+3663 IPWEAILYINGDITW

-3691 RTILMIF
+3691 RTILTIF
-3698 SSKRIIHP
+3698 SSKRIIQP
-3706 EYKYCRGESNY
+3706 DYKYCRGDSYY
-3717 RDPRKKTLVEYA
+3717 RDPRKKTLTEYSA
-3729 NFVQNFPVLE
+3729 YVQGFPVLE

-3756 KETDFFIST
+3756 KETSFFINT

-3773 SADEGQAAEN
+3773 AADEGQAMEN
-3783 EIAQQII
+3783 EIAQQTI
-3790 ARIQKA
+3790 ARIQKSLA
-3796 LVTKIQ
+3796 NKIK
-3802 REPLHDTLSV
+3802 REPIHDTLSV
-3812 LDSKGQVPSLTIV
+3812 LDAKGQVPSLTIV
-3825 LVQEIDRFNISL
+3825 LVQEIDRFNIAL

-3842 SLANLSK
+3842 SLVNLSK

-3860 LENVFKALLANLV
+3860 LENVFKALLSNQV

-3888 PSYIADFQRR
+3888 PSYISDFQRR

-3921 PQSFLTGI
+3921 PQSFLTGV

-3937 ILPIDSLKIDF
+3937 VLPIDSLKIDF
-3948 EIVEKELIQQD
+3948 DVFERELVQQD
-3959 FFEMHSNNK
+3959 FFEMHTNNM
-3968 SDAKLYGNLPE
+3968 SDQKLYGNLPE
-3979 CTDAIIHVH
+3979 CTDAVINVH

-4008 FGELYT
+4008 FGELFS
-4014 RMPVVKF
+4014 RMPVVRF
-4021 KPCLEISP
+4021 KPCLEISSTV
-4029 QIRYEAPLYKTQQRS
+4029 RYEAPLYKTQQRS

-4053 TNFILSV
+4053 TNFILAV
-4060 LLKSNNDPEFWIMR
+4060 LLRSHNDPEFWIMR
-4074 GTALVSGVVENVC
+4074 GTALVSAVLENIC

>member
-1 MSSRDSDDEED
+1 MSRSSGKGKSSETLVQWSTSEQIHGSAATSDITVTAAASPDHAGTSVSQVQIPE
-12 EDRVLGGSGGGDG
+12 RKST
-25 IEIGSRRQ
+25 IGRS
-33 AGGGGGSGVEV
+33 SVIMP
-44 TSRKRRV
+44 RK
-51 KRMSKTRR
+51 T
-59 SDGGGAGGVSDRE
+59 
-72 SDLATPRLTNDDRI
+72 AT
-86 SGMSVERM
+86 
-94 GSDATGLGDR
+94 
-104 GSDNMDGS
+104 
-112 FGGPSQGDGGGRR
+112 
-125 RTKHKLN
+125 TKARKQRLN
-132 FQGTKSTIVG
+132 FQQTGSIPGRSRSSSTI
-142 GKSRT
+142 
-147 ASSTKITT
+147 KITT
-155 GASLIPDLNL
+155 GASLIPNLNL
-165 VINRMRNMPDDS
+165 VIDRIRANEDDS
-177 FVYMDYM
+177 YVYMVYM
-184 LPHDSEYFTPYS
+184 LPYDSEYFTPYS
-196 LRLVEY
+196 LREV
-202 SDLNTYEPFYTVTRH
+202 DYEDMNPYHPFYTVTRH
-217 GVTFWHCSENFF
+217 GVTFWHRSENFF
-229 TPLDQWQQEFEQ
+229 TTLDQWQKEFQQ
-241 FLSIIQIRSFSIFRL
+241 FLSIIKIKTFDLFRL

-275 RDFLQNNLFIVIPQL
+275 RNYLHSNLFIVIPHL
-290 AKAILRMRSDIVQ
+290 AKAILRMRTELLE
-303 MERLNFV
+303 MESLNFV
-310 NVSNVENWHPF
+310 DISNIENWHPF

-332 TLHKIFTDFREFI
+332 QLHKIFNRFRKEF
-345 GKTIFRACT
+345 GVSIFNSCT
-354 DAIQAR
+354 HAMRAR
-360 GFYPDDEVN
+360 GFFPDDEVN
-369 YYPSLKKMREAHSFM
+369 YYPSMKKMREAHSFT

-398 FLTYCDMMVYQMLY
+398 FLTFTDMMVFQMLY
-412 RITIKSFADLA
+412 RVTTKSFADLA
-423 WAFEVHDELGPSELD
+423 YALAMHDAAGPTDAD
-438 ISKHERV
+438 IESHIETDMAVERQ
-445 DKKIEK
+445 
-451 PRPSD
+451 RP
-456 KPQSPFFLAM
+456 KNMPQHPFFLAM
-466 LRLLPD
+466 LKLLPD
-472 RIDVEPSEDVIRIIF
+472 RIDIEPSENIIKIIF
-487 QRITGLILETVLE
+487 LRITELILETVLE
-500 IHPFTTDPFF
+500 IRPFTTDEYFW
-510 SQYTQPSIMGRQEE
+510 QYTKPSIMGRQEE
-524 VLYEG
+524 LLYDGVPE
-529 APDLHYLL
+529 LHWLLHADHAFQFNRQNIFYLL
-537 KADVRF
+537 GKAF
-543 QYNRKNM
+543 
-550 FNLIR
+550 
-555 RAYDRAR
+555 DRATT
-562 LYTMRFHSIR
+562 YTKLFHEIR
-572 ENFEVDNSTDPT
+572 ENFYIDTHTDPET
-584 VLNTERDLEL
+584 LRSEKDLIK

-602 CNNVRALDGILEY
+602 CNNVRALDGILECVY
-615 IFLGLL
+615 LGLL

-628 KETVTPVCSRLQ
+628 KEAVTPVCQRLQ
-640 NILATYLPKLAEEE
+640 NVLAQYLPKLAEVE
-654 TTRLYEEAQDF
+654 TTQLYEDAQDF
-665 YGRICYEPHETLE
+665 FGRICYDPLETLD
-678 IVAHIRFLDT
+678 IVHYIRFLDT
-688 CDSELDDI
+688 CKTELDLI
-696 FKGID
+696 FQDVD

-709 IKDFSIPID
+709 IKDFDIPID
-718 DESKEDYMDTEDYLN
+718 DERKEDYMDTEDYVN
-733 RTRETL
+733 RTKETL
-739 AEIKE
+739 LEIQE

-749 INRLEDAM
+749 INRLDEAM
-757 QDDIA
+757 MADIFA
-762 QLKEEIHEVAIMAL
+762 LKEEIHEIAVVAL
-776 DPSLLD
+776 EPWLLD
-782 AKSDRNAVTSK
+782 AKSERISVTNK
-793 LDVMLDRLNECRDRA
+793 LDTLMEQLNECKARA
-808 DEFLGYQKEF
+808 EEFLGYQKEF
-818 QIDLTMYEEMAS
+818 RIDLTMYEEMDEA
-830 GFYDIR
+830 FYDVR
-836 MRQNLYKTQTEWEES
+836 MRQSLYKTMMDWEQA
-851 LAEWITADFNT
+851 LIDWHAANFNT
-862 LNVNDMVELNA
+862 LIVADMLELNS
-873 KTIKNCLQFMKYLPE
+873 KTIKNCLQFQKYLPE
-888 NNIVPVLHASAEAFK
+888 NNIVPVLQKSAEAFK

-923 EIEDLLNRKFF
+923 QIEELLRHKFF
-934 QEKDIIIQTYEDV
+934 QEKGIVLDTYENV
-947 HAFDDVSIGEALMQI
+947 HAFDNEAIGESLMQI
-962 SSQATGEVQLEN
+962 SSQATGEMQLEN
-974 MLKAIETTW
+974 MLKTIETLW
-983 KETELSIVSHHDA
+983 KETELAIVSHHDE

-1004 TEELQAVLDDSNVNI
+1004 TEELQAVLDDANVNI

-1028 GPIKGKVDEW
+1028 GPIKGKVNVW
-1038 ITAMDQFAKTFES
+1038 ITDMDQFGKTFES

-1074 LPHEAKMFF
+1074 LPNEAKMFF
-1083 TVDKSFKET
+1083 QVDKCFKDI

-1107 SVEVFKSLVENNRLL
+1107 SVEVYDALVENNRLL
-1122 DLISRGLEA
+1122 DLITRGLEA

-1178 EFGSKEGGDGKM
+1178 EFGTKDSGDDKV
-1190 VATNDIIAF
+1190 VATNDIVAY

-1235 RYMRFGYQCYPA
+1235 RYMRLGYLCYMA
-1247 KEREDWFQD
+1247 KKREEWFQD
-1256 HPNQVVLTVSQVQWA
+1256 HPNQVVLTVTQVQWA
-1271 ADIHRIYEGKER
+1271 ADIHRIFDNKDKT
-1283 NPLNILEKMAK
+1283 PASILEKMK
-1294 FEIKCLKD
+1294 SYEEKCLKD

-1311 KSISSLLR
+1311 SSISSLLR

-1330 HAKDSVHM
+1330 HAKDSVRM

-1343 VSKPTDFNWL
+1343 VCKPNDFNWL
-1353 KMLRFYWADETE
+1353 KMLRFYWEDETE

-1489 TAKAMKVKRFIF
+1489 TAKAMKAQRFVF
-1501 EGREIK
+1501 EGREIN

-1608 NQREDITLIAALRD
+1608 DQREDITLIAALRD

-1648 LPDSQHPHLEA
+1648 LPDSQHPNLEA
-1659 SLRLGL
+1659 SLMLGL
-1665 RNKYLQAVPTTIRK
+1665 RQKSLQPVATTIRK

-1707 HALEFALSHLFENE
+1707 HALEFALAYLFEME
-1721 VHDPNFR
+1721 VPDPNFR
-1728 PVVIQTMNPKAVTMN
+1728 PVVIQTMNPKAVSMN
-1743 ELYGYVDA
+1743 ELYGYVDP

-1761 GLAVRTATLVED
+1761 GLAVRTAVNVED

-1835 RCGMVYVDPGDLGWI
+1835 RCGMVYVDPADLGWL
-1850 PLIDTWREVDM
+1850 PLIDTWREVQM
-1861 GKKLPP
+1861 RQKLPP
-1867 QLADFLYQL
+1867 ALAEFLYKL
-1876 FVGYFDKALK
+1876 FTRYFEKALK

-1892 VYTIHQVLGSKVR
+1892 LYTIHQVTNAKVR
-1905 LCCNLTSSQLEA
+1905 LCCALTSSQLEA
-1917 VNWRTM
+1917 VKW
-1923 ADDPAK
+1923 PALNEEQAK
-1929 ELLTKIFAW
+1929 DLLTKIFSW
-1938 TVLWAIAS
+1938 SVLWSIAS
-1946 NLKDAEK
+1946 NLRDAEK
-1953 VSFEEQWSRAMSQH
+1953 VAYEEQWSRTIAQH
-1967 PNMTLPKSSMWNFRI
+1967 PNMDPPPHTMWNYRV
-1982 DLEKQ
+1982 DLETRE
-1987 DWGSWNQIMQ
+1987 WGKWLDIMPTF
-1997 KFHFDPEISYYDM
+1997 KFSSEISYYDM

-2025 LLFKRSMPVMVTGD
+2025 LLFKRNIPVMFTGE

-2044 TVLAISCMKRLQS
+2044 TVLAISCMKRLS

-2085 EKRKKTQLGAP
+2085 EKRKRTQLGAP
-2096 VGKTVIVFIDDVNMP
+2096 MGKTVIIFIDDVNMP
-2111 KLDTYGAQPAI
+2111 KLDTYGSQAAI

-2141 WKEILDVVLGCA
+2141 WKEVLDVVLGCA

-2167 FVRHFALFSLPK
+2167 YVRHFALFSLPK

-2191 ILRGFLQTFSGT
+2191 ILLGFLGSFSGA

-2210 MVNACVDVYMR
+2210 MVHACVDVYMR

-2245 IQGILQASNLH
+2245 IQGILQATNLH
-2256 YNQESQILRLF
+2256 YNMENQILRLF

-2282 DDKNLFKSLM
+2282 EDKDVFKGLM
-2292 KDVCLDHF
+2292 KSVCQLHFKRDVV
-2300 NRQVI
+2300 Q
-2305 GDDEPEVLFGD
+2305 DDEPAILFGD
-2316 FMVFGKPK
+2316 FMIFGKPK
-2324 NERIYDEIKDHGKLE
+2324 NERIYDEIKDQAKLE

-2347 DYNSIAVGKGMKL
+2347 DYNSMAVGKRMKL

-2432 IAGIENQPVT
+2432 IAGIDNHPVT
-2442 FLLIDSQIV
+2442 FLMIDSQIV

-2470 LFEGDEYEKIILD
+2470 LFEGDEFEKIILD
-2483 ARDGCNENRKDEPC
+2483 ARDACNETQKTEPC
-2497 TRDEIYKHFINR
+2497 NRDDIYKFFINR

-2561 LNKIAPK
+2561 LTKIAPK
-2568 MEDRVALASTTVFM
+2568 MEDRVALASVTVFM

-2617 LLKLKNQ
+2617 LLKAKNQ
-2624 EIIAK
+2624 EIIVK
-2629 RKRIANGLNKLLET
+2629 RKRIGNGLNKLLET
-2643 NEVIAVMGK
+2643 NEVIAVMQK

-2669 SLVDNLTKETK
+2669 SLVANLTTETK
-2680 QADAVKQSV
+2680 QADIVKQSV
-2689 MEDETNAK
+2689 MEDEASAK
-2697 EKAAVAQAISEDASK
+2697 EKAAVAQAISEDAGK

-2791 DDTLKKV
+2791 DDVLKKV
-2798 KKYIDHKDFVPAK
+2798 KKYIDHKDFNPAK

-2875 ALRDSLEE
+2875 TLRDSLDE
-2883 KQREFQVIQDNVD
+2883 KQREFQVIQANVD

-2922 VKSLTGDLACVPGDV
+2922 VKSLTADLACVPGDV

-2946 LGAFSNEYRRDMS
+2946 LGAFSHVYRRDMG
-2959 ALWVTKC
+2959 ALWVGKC
-2966 REHKIPSSGD
+2966 RENKIPSSGE

-2984 DPYEM
+2984 DAYEM

-3033 EGANNLQVIKMTDP
+3033 EKENNLQVVKMTDAN
-3047 GMMRVLEN
+3047 MMRILEN

-3063 LLEEIN
+3063 LLEEID
-3069 ETIDPSLRPI
+3069 ETIDPALRPI

-3084 YKFEGR
+3084 YKYEGR
-3090 VYLKLGDQVIDYD
+3090 IYLKLGDQVIDYD
-3103 DNFKLYMTT
+3103 ENFKLYMTT

-3155 EIQRN
+3155 EAQRN
-3160 DLVVKINSDKQQL
+3160 DLVVKINDDKQQL
-3173 LALEDKVL
+3173 LILEDKVL
-3181 KLLFN
+3181 KLLFH

-3264 QVFCNVLRL
+3264 QIFCNVLRQE
-3273 DHPVQTVEV
+3273 HATQSVEK
-3282 RIATLMVDELKA
+3282 RISSLMLDELKA
-3294 IFDNISRGLFENHKI
+3294 IYDSISRGLFENHKI

-3324 RVTDE
+3324 RVSDE
-3329 EFNFLTRG
+3329 EFSFLTRG
-3337 SVGNIRP
+3337 AVGNIRP
-3344 KKMPA
+3344 KQQP
-3349 SLKLSQMQ
+3349 SSTKLSQME
-3357 WDTCIYLE
+3357 WDACIYLE
-3365 DNFPDVFSG
+3365 DNFPDTFSG
-3374 FTDELDKPFFI
+3374 ISNEIDRPFFL
-3385 QLMDNREDF
+3385 QLQDNKEIF
-3394 DFAGTKQPPTD
+3394 DFARTKQPPTD

-3411 KLFSKLMF
+3411 RTFHKLMF
-3419 VAVFRKP
+3419 IAVFRKP
-3426 RFLLNIV
+3426 RFLLNV
-3433 CYLNGTVGRY
+3433 VSYLHATVGRY
-3443 FTEAGAG
+3443 FTEVSATG
-3450 TQLSTVYLD
+3450 TQLSTVFLD
-3459 TSAITPLIFVLSTGS
+3459 TSDVTPLIFVLSTGS
-3474 DPMAGFLK
+3474 DPMSGFLK
-3482 FTTLMQF
+3482 FTTQMQY
-3489 TDKYYSISL
+3489 TEKYYSISL
-3498 GQGQGPLAENLI
+3498 GQGQGPVAENLI
-3510 EKSLRLGHWVFLQNC
+3510 AMSLRLGHWVFLQNC
-3525 HLATSF
+3525 HLATSW
-3531 MQTLETI
+3531 MRTLETI
-3538 VRNLT
+3538 VRNLS
-3543 LGITKANPEFRLYLS
+3543 LGITKAHPEFRLFLS
-3558 SMPIATFPISV
+3558 SMPIREFPISV

-3586 NVMGA
+3586 NVIGA
-3591 LADLKPDFFE
+3591 LADLKRDFFE
-3601 QHIQNGNWR
+3601 QHIQSANWR

-3634 NITYEFSESDREC
+3634 NIMYEFNESDREC

-3656 DREVAED
+3656 DRQVLDD

-3691 RTILMIF
+3691 RTVLMIF
-3698 SSKRIIHP
+3698 SSERIIQP
-3706 EYKYCRGESNY
+3706 EYRYCRGDAYY
-3717 RDPRKKTLVEYA
+3717 RDPRKKTLAEYST
-3729 NFVQNFPVLE
+3729 FVQGFPVLE

-3756 KETDFFIST
+3756 KETEFFIST

-3783 EIAQQII
+3783 DICLQII
-3790 ARIQKA
+3790 ARIQESLTQRIK
-3796 LVTKIQ
+3796 
-3802 REPLHDTLSV
+3802 REPLHDSLSL
-3812 LDSKGQVPSLTIV
+3812 LDSKGQVPSLTTV
-3825 LVQEIDRFNISL
+3825 LVQEIDRFNIAL
-3837 GIIHD
+3837 GIVYD
-3842 SLANLSK
+3842 SLANLAK

-3888 PSYIADFQRR
+3888 PNYITDFQRR
-3898 IDFIQQWAENGAP
+3898 IDFIQHWAENGAP

-3921 PQSFLTGI
+3921 PQSFLTGV

-3937 ILPIDSLKIDF
+3937 VLPIDSLKIDF
-3948 EIVEKELIQQD
+3948 DIVERELVQQD
-3959 FFEMHSNNK
+3959 FFEAHTAGR
-3968 SDAKLYGNLPE
+3968 SDDRLYGDLQE
-3979 CTDAIIHVH
+3979 STDAVINVH

-3999 SKGGLCDAN
+3999 SQGGLCDAK

-4014 RMPVVKF
+4014 RLPIVRFM
-4021 KPCLEISP
+4021 PCLEIAP
-4029 QIRYEAPLYKTQQRS
+4029 QVRYEAPLYKTQQRS

-4053 TNFILSV
+4053 TNFVLSV
-4060 LLKSNNDPEFWIMR
+4060 LLISQNEPEFWVMR
-4074 GTALVSGVVENVC
+4074 GTALVSGVVENVS

>member
-1 MSSRDSDDEED
+1 
-12 EDRVLGGSGGGDG
+12 
-25 IEIGSRRQ
+25 
-33 AGGGGGSGVEV
+33 
-44 TSRKRRV
+44 
-51 KRMSKTRR
+51 MSKEIPIPGTV
-59 SDGGGAGGVSDRE
+59 SGTTIPSAAGSEPAVNLVVSYVDEANE
-72 SDLATPRLTNDDRI
+72 SSNVQDLNSSIVL
-86 SGMSVERM
+86 SGMSTSR
-94 GSDATGLGDR
+94 SRSRKTR
-104 GSDNMDGS
+104 
-112 FGGPSQGDGGGRR
+112 
-125 RTKHKLN
+125 LN
-132 FQGTKSTIVG
+132 FQKTGSMAGSIGHRSRSPST
-142 GKSRT
+142 
-147 ASSTKITT
+147 TKITT
-155 GASLIPDLNL
+155 GASLIPNLNL
-165 VINRMRNMPDDS
+165 VINRMRARQDDA

-184 LPHDSEYFTPYS
+184 LPHDSEFFTPYS
-196 LRLVEY
+196 LREVEY
-202 SDLNTYEPFYTVTRH
+202 EDLDPYEPFFTVTRH

-229 TPLDQWQQEFEQ
+229 TPLDQWQQEFVQ

-275 RDFLQNNLFIVIPQL
+275 RDYLHNNLFIVIPQL
-290 AKAILRMRSDIVQ
+290 ARAILRMRAEIVQ

-310 NVSNVENWHPF
+310 NISKIENWHPF

-332 TLHKIFTDFREFI
+332 QLHRIFHDFRAQF
-345 GKTIFRACT
+345 GVTIFRACT

-369 YYPSLKKMREAHSFM
+369 YYPSMKKMRESHSFM

-398 FLTYCDMMVYQMLY
+398 FLTYSDMMVYQMLY
-412 RITIKSFADLA
+412 RVTIKSFEDLA
-423 WAFEVHDELGPSELD
+423 HSFEVHDAVGPTEAD
-438 ISKHERV
+438 ITRHSRTDKRVERQ
-445 DKKIEK
+445 
-451 PRPSD
+451 RPAES
-456 KPQSPFFLAM
+456 PQHPFFLAM

-472 RIDVEPSEDVIRIIF
+472 RIDIEPSEEVIKIIF
-487 QRITGLILETVLE
+487 QRIIGLILETVLE
-500 IHPFTTDPFF
+500 IRPFTTDQYFK
-510 SQYTQPSIMGRQEE
+510 QYTQPSIMGRQEE

-529 APDLHYLL
+529 APDLNWLL
-537 KADVRF
+537 RADVNF
-543 QYNRKNM
+543 QFNRKNI
-550 FNLIR
+550 FYLLR
-555 RAYDRAR
+555 KAFDRAR
-562 LYTMRFHSIR
+562 IYTNRFHDIR
-572 ENFEVDNSTDPT
+572 ENFEIDTQTDPET
-584 VLNTERDLEL
+584 LSSERDLTM
-594 LRAYCDRY
+594 LRNYCDRY
-602 CNNVRALDGILEY
+602 CNNVRALDGILEHVY
-615 IFLGLL
+615 LGLL

-628 KETVTPVCSRLQ
+628 KDAVTPVCQRLQ
-640 NILATYLPKLAEEE
+640 NVLALYLPKLAEQE
-654 TTRLYEEAQDF
+654 TTRLYEEGQDF
-665 YGRICYEPHETLE
+665 FGRICFEPQETLD
-678 IVAHIRFLDT
+678 IVRHIRFLDT
-688 CDSELDDI
+688 CNTELDEI
-696 FKGID
+696 FNGID

-718 DESKEDYMDTEDYLN
+718 DDRKEDYMDTEDYVN
-733 RTRETL
+733 RTKDTL
-739 AEIKE
+739 HEIQE
-744 KRQEF
+744 RRQEF
-749 INRLEDAM
+749 INLLEEVM
-757 QDDIA
+757 MDDIFA
-762 QLKEEIHEVAIMAL
+762 LKEEIHEIAVEAL
-776 DPSLLD
+776 EPWLLD
-782 AKSDRNAVTSK
+782 AKSELISVNNK
-793 LDVMLDRLNECRDRA
+793 LEALMDHLSQCKERA
-808 DEFLGYQKEF
+808 EEYIGYQKEF
-818 QIDLTMYEEMAS
+818 RIDLTMYEEMDQA
-830 GFYDIR
+830 FYDIR
-836 MRQNLYKTQTEWEES
+836 MRQNLYKTMNDWEEA
-851 LAEWITADFNT
+851 LAEWLAADFNT
-862 LNVNDMVELNA
+862 LVVADMLELNS
-873 KTIKNCLQFMKYLPE
+873 KTIKNCLQFQKYLPE
-888 NNIVPVLHASAEAFK
+888 NNIVPVLQKSAEAFK

-923 EIEDLLNRKFF
+923 EIEELLGRKFF
-934 QEKDIIIQTYEDV
+934 QEKDIVIDTYEEV
-947 HAFDDVSIGEALMQI
+947 HAFDDEAIGEALTLI
-962 SSQATGEVQLEN
+962 SSQATGEMQLEN
-974 MLKAIETTW
+974 LLKTIESIW

-1004 TEELQAVLDDSNVNI
+1004 TEELQAILDDSNVNI

-1028 GPIKGKVDEW
+1028 GPIKNKVDEW
-1038 ITAMDQFAKTFES
+1038 ITDMDQFGKTFEA

-1074 LPHEAKMFF
+1074 LPQEAKMFF
-1083 TVDKSFKET
+1083 QVDKSFKEI
-1092 VRQAKKVALA
+1092 VRQAKKVSLA

-1107 SVEVFKSLVENNRLL
+1107 SVEVYDALVENNRLL

-1178 EFGSKEGGDGKM
+1178 EFGSKDSGDDKV
-1190 VATNDIIAF
+1190 VATNDIIAY

-1235 RYMRFGYQCYPA
+1235 RYMRFGYQCYLA
-1247 KEREDWFQD
+1247 KEREEWFQD

-1271 ADIHRIYEGKER
+1271 ADIHRIFDNKEK
-1283 NPLNILEKMAK
+1283 NPANILEKMAK
-1294 FEIKCLKD
+1294 FELKCLKD

-1311 KSISSLLR
+1311 RSITSLLR

-1330 HAKDSVHM
+1330 HAKDSVRM

-1343 VSKPTDFNWL
+1343 VCKPTDFNWL
-1353 KMLRFYWADETE
+1353 KMLRFYWANETE

-1454 FSGLA
+1454 FAGLA

-1489 TAKAMKVKRFIF
+1489 TAKAMRARRFVF

-1608 NQREDITLIAALRD
+1608 DQREDITLIAALRD

-1648 LPDSQHPHLEA
+1648 LPDSQHPNLEA
-1659 SLRLGL
+1659 CLLMGL
-1665 RNKYLQAVPTTIRK
+1665 REKSLQPVATTIRK

-1707 HALEFALSHLFENE
+1707 HALEFALGKLFEME
-1721 VHDPNFR
+1721 VQDPNFR
-1728 PVVIQTMNPKAVTMN
+1728 PVVIQTMNPKAVSMN
-1743 ELYGYVDA
+1743 ELYGFVDP

-1761 GLAVRTATLVED
+1761 GLAVRTAVNVED

-1835 RCGMVYVDPGDLGWI
+1835 RCGMVYVDPADLGWL
-1850 PLIDTWREVDM
+1850 PLIDTWREVEM
-1861 GKKLPP
+1861 RQKLPP
-1867 QLADFLYQL
+1867 ALAEFLYKL
-1876 FVGYFDKALK
+1876 FTSNFEKALK

-1892 VYTIHQVLGSKVR
+1892 VYTIHQVTNAKVR
-1905 LCCNLTSSQLEA
+1905 LCCALISSQVEA
-1917 VNWRTM
+1917 IKWS
-1923 ADDPAK
+1923 ALGDEPAK

-1938 TVLWAIAS
+1938 SVLWSIAS

-1953 VSFEEQWSRAMSQH
+1953 VGYEEQWSRNISQH
-1967 PNMTLPKSSMWNFRI
+1967 PNMDLPKYSMWNYRV
-1982 DLEKQ
+1982 DLENR
-1987 DWGSWNQIMQ
+1987 DWGSWLDIMP
-1997 KFHFDPEISYYDM
+1997 KFQFSSQISYYDM

-2025 LLFKRSMPVMVTGD
+2025 LLFKRNMPVMFTGE

-2044 TVLAISCMKRLQS
+2044 TVLAISCMKRLS

-2085 EKRKKTQLGAP
+2085 EKRKRTQLGAP
-2096 VGKTVIVFIDDVNMP
+2096 VGKTVIIFVDDVNMP
-2111 KLDTYGAQPAI
+2111 KLDTYGSQAAI

-2130 FKGFYDREKLF
+2130 FQGFYDREKLF

-2191 ILRGFLQTFSGT
+2191 ILLGFLGSFSGA

-2210 MVNACVDVYMR
+2210 MVTACVDVYMR

-2245 IQGILQASNLH
+2245 IQGILQATNLH
-2256 YNQESQILRLF
+2256 YNMESQILRLF

-2282 DDKNLFKSLM
+2282 DDKDLFKSLM
-2292 KDVCLDHF
+2292 KDVCKLHF
-2300 NRQVI
+2300 KRVVVQ
-2305 GDDEPEVLFGD
+2305 DDEPAILFGD
-2316 FMVFGKPK
+2316 FMIFGKPK
-2324 NERIYDEIKDHGKLE
+2324 NERIYDEIKDHSKLE

-2347 DYNSIAVGKGMKL
+2347 DYNSMAVGKHMKL

-2380 RGNGLLVGVAGMGKQ
+2380 RGNGLLVGIAGMGKQ

-2432 IAGIENQPVT
+2432 IAGIDNHPVT
-2442 FLLIDSQIV
+2442 FLMIDSQIV

-2470 LFEGDEYEKIILD
+2470 LFEGDEFEKVILD
-2483 ARDGCNENRKDEPC
+2483 ARDPCNEVQKPETC
-2497 TRDEIYKHFINR
+2497 TRDDIYKFFINR

-2561 LNKIAPK
+2561 LTKIAPN
-2568 MEDRVALASTTVFM
+2568 MEDRVSLASTTVFM

-2617 LLKLKNQ
+2617 LLKTKNQ
-2624 EIIAK
+2624 DIIAK

-2643 NEVIAVMGK
+2643 NEVIAVMQK

-2658 PQLDEKSALMK
+2658 PQLDEKSDMMK
-2669 SLVDNLTKETK
+2669 SLLANLTTETK
-2680 QADAVKQSV
+2680 QADTVKQGV
-2689 MEDETNAK
+2689 MEDEANAK
-2697 EKAAVAQAISEDASK
+2697 EKAAVAQAISEDAGK

-2791 DDTLKKV
+2791 DDVLKKV
-2798 KKYIDHKDFVPAK
+2798 KKYIDHKDFNPAK

-2844 RKEAAEAELKEVMT
+2844 RKEAAESELKEVMV

-2875 ALRDSLEE
+2875 TLRDSLDE

-2922 VKSLTGDLACVPGDV
+2922 VKSLTADLACVPGDV

-2946 LGAFSNEYRRDMS
+2946 MGAFSHEYRRDMG
-2959 ALWVTKC
+2959 ALWVSKC
-2966 REHKIPSSGD
+2966 RENKIPSSGE

-2984 DPYEM
+2984 DAYEM

-3033 EGANNLQVIKMTDP
+3033 EKDNNLQVVKMTDST
-3047 GMMRVLEN
+3047 MMRILEN

-3063 LLEEIN
+3063 LLEEID
-3069 ETIDPSLRPI
+3069 ETIDPALRPI

-3084 YKFEGR
+3084 YKHEGR
-3090 VYLKLGDQVIDYD
+3090 IYLKLGDQVIDYD
-3103 DNFKLYMTT
+3103 EKFKLYMTT

-3155 EIQRN
+3155 EAQRN
-3160 DLVVKINSDKQQL
+3160 DLVVKINADKQQL
-3173 LALEDKVL
+3173 LSLEDKVL
-3181 KLLFN
+3181 KLLFH

-3208 LIIAARLIDTEE
+3208 LIIATRLVDTEE

-3273 DHPVQTVEV
+3273 EHPVQTVEV
-3282 RIATLMVDELKA
+3282 RISVLMVDELKA
-3294 IFDNISRGLFENHKI
+3294 IYDNISRGLFENHKI

-3324 RVTDE
+3324 RVSDDE
-3329 EFNFLTRG
+3329 FGFLTRG
-3337 SVGNIRP
+3337 AVGNIRP
-3344 KKMPA
+3344 KKQP
-3349 SLKLSQMQ
+3349 STTKLSQME
-3357 WDTCIYLE
+3357 WDACIYLE
-3365 DNFPDVFSG
+3365 DNFPDTFSG
-3374 FTDELDKPFFI
+3374 FSSEIEKPFFL
-3385 QLMDNREDF
+3385 QLQDNKEIF
-3394 DFAGTKQPPTD
+3394 DFAKTKQPPTD
-3405 KWNKRL
+3405 KWDKRL
-3411 KLFSKLMF
+3411 RIFHKLMF
-3419 VAVFRKP
+3419 IAIFRKP
-3426 RFLLNIV
+3426 RFLLNV
-3433 CYLNGTVGRY
+3433 VSYLHATVGRY
-3443 FTEAGAG
+3443 FTEVSATG
-3450 TQLSTVYLD
+3450 TQLSAVYLD
-3459 TSAITPLIFVLSTGS
+3459 TSEVTPLIFVLSTGS
-3474 DPMAGFLK
+3474 DPMSGFLK
-3482 FTTLMQF
+3482 FTTQMQY
-3489 TDKYYSISL
+3489 TEKYYSISL
-3498 GQGQGPLAENLI
+3498 GQGQGPVAENLI
-3510 EKSLRLGHWVFLQNC
+3510 DKSLRMGHWVFLQNC
-3525 HLATSF
+3525 HLATSW
-3531 MQTLETI
+3531 MRTLETI
-3538 VRNLT
+3538 VRNLS
-3543 LGITKANPEFRLYLS
+3543 LGITKSHPEFRLFLS
-3558 SMPIATFPISV
+3558 SMPIKEFPISV

-3586 NVMGA
+3586 NVIGA
-3591 LADLKPDFFE
+3591 LADLKRDFFE

-3634 NITYEFSESDREC
+3634 NIMYEFSESDREC

-3656 DREVAED
+3656 DREVADD

-3691 RTILMIF
+3691 RTVLMIF
-3698 SSKRIIHP
+3698 SSKRIIQP
-3706 EYKYCRGESNY
+3706 EYKYCRGDAYY
-3717 RDPRKKTLVEYA
+3717 RDPRKKTLAEYTT
-3729 NFVQNFPVLE
+3729 FVQGFPVLE

-3783 EIAQQII
+3783 DICLQVI
-3790 ARIQKA
+3790 ARIQEA
-3796 LVTKIQ
+3796 LISKIK
-3802 REPLHDTLSV
+3802 REPIHDTLSM
-3812 LDSKGQVPSLTIV
+3812 LDSKGQVPSLTTV
-3825 LVQEIDRFNISL
+3825 LVQEIDRFNIAL
-3837 GIIHD
+3837 GIVHD
-3842 SLANLSK
+3842 SLVNLAK

-3873 PASWAKRSFLSIKPL
+3873 PASWAKRSFLSVKPL
-3888 PSYIADFQRR
+3888 PNYITDFQRR
-3898 IDFIQQWAENGAP
+3898 IDFIQHWAENGAP

-3921 PQSFLTGI
+3921 PQSFLTGV

-3937 ILPIDSLKIDF
+3937 VLPIDSLKIDF
-3948 EIVEKELIQQD
+3948 DIVERELVQQD
-3959 FFEMHSNNK
+3959 FFEAHNASR
-3968 SDAKLYGNLPE
+3968 SDEPLYGNIEE
-3979 CTDAIIHVH
+3979 CTDAVINVH

-3999 SKGGLCDAN
+3999 KQGGLCDAK

-4014 RMPVVKF
+4014 RLPVVRF
-4021 KPCLEISP
+4021 MPCLEISP
-4029 QIRYEAPLYKTQQRS
+4029 KVRYEAPLYKTQQRS

-4053 TNFILSV
+4053 TNFVLSILLDSH
-4060 LLKSNNDPEFWIMR
+4060 NDPEFWVMR
-4074 GTALVSGVVENVC
+4074 GTALVSAVVENVS

>member
-1 MSSRDSDDEED
+1 
-12 EDRVLGGSGGGDG
+12 
-25 IEIGSRRQ
+25 
-33 AGGGGGSGVEV
+33 
-44 TSRKRRV
+44 
-51 KRMSKTRR
+51 
-59 SDGGGAGGVSDRE
+59 
-72 SDLATPRLTNDDRI
+72 
-86 SGMSVERM
+86 
-94 GSDATGLGDR
+94 
-104 GSDNMDGS
+104 
-112 FGGPSQGDGGGRR
+112 
-125 RTKHKLN
+125 
-132 FQGTKSTIVG
+132 
-142 GKSRT
+142 
-147 ASSTKITT
+147 KIKT
-155 GASLIPDLNL
+155 GASLIPDLN
-165 VINRMRNMPDDS
+165 VIINRMRSMKDDS
-177 FVYMDYM
+177 YVYLDYM
-184 LPHDSEYFTPYS
+184 LPKDSEFFTPYS
-196 LRLVEY
+196 LREV
-202 SDLNTYEPFYTVTRH
+202 DFANLNIHKPYYTVTRH
-217 GVTFWHCSENFF
+217 GVTYWRVSENFF
-229 TPLDQWQQEFEQ
+229 TPLNQWQQEFQQ
-241 FLSIIQIRSFSIFRL
+241 FLSIIQIRTFSIFRL

-261 VWEKTIKWRKLNEA
+261 VWEMTIKWRKLNAA
-275 RDFLQNNLFIVIPQL
+275 RTHLQNNLFIAIPQL
-290 AKAILRMRSDIVQ
+290 AKAILRMRSDIVVL
-303 MERLNFV
+303 ERLSFV
-310 NVSNVENWHPF
+310 NIENIEEWHPF
-321 YFLETHMRIYE
+321 YFLELHMRIYE
-332 TLHKIFTDFREFI
+332 QLNYLFHEFRSYV
-345 GKTIFRACT
+345 GRALYRSCT
-354 DAIQAR
+354 EAIMAR
-360 GFYPDDEVN
+360 GFYPDDEIN
-369 YYPSLKKMREAHSFM
+369 YYPSVKKMREAHSFM

-398 FLTYCDMMVYQMLY
+398 FLSYCDMMLYQALY
-412 RITIKSFADLA
+412 RVTIQSYEDLNH
-423 WAFEVHDELGPSELD
+423 AFNEHHIVAPTEAEILRHDRLD
-438 ISKHERV
+438 ARV
-445 DKKIEK
+445 EK
-451 PRPSD
+451 TRPPNA
-456 KPQSPFFLAM
+456 PQMPFFLAS

-472 RIDVEPSEDVIRIIF
+472 RIEVEPLEDVLKLVF
-487 QRITGLILETVLE
+487 QRITGLILETVLD
-500 IHPFTTDPFF
+500 IPAFTTD
-510 SQYTQPSIMGRQEE
+510 SEYTQYTQPSIMGRQEE
-524 VLYEG
+524 CLYQS
-529 APDLHYLL
+529 APDLTFLL
-537 KADVRF
+537 KQDATF
-543 QYNRKNM
+543 NFNRKNI
-550 FNLIR
+550 FVLLHT
-555 RAYDRAR
+555 AYEMAH
-562 LYTMRFHSIR
+562 LYTARFATIR
-572 ENFEVDNSTDPT
+572 ENYEIDATTDPED
-584 VLNTERDLEL
+584 LSTERDLTA
-594 LRAYCDRY
+594 LRNYCDRY
-602 CNNVRALDGILEY
+602 CNNLRALDGILDHV
-615 IFLGLL
+615 FLGLL
-621 KLTQTNF
+621 KLGQSGF
-628 KETVTPVCSRLQ
+628 KDAVTPVCQRLQ
-640 NILATYLPKLAEEE
+640 NVLAIYLPQLAEEE
-654 TTRLYEEAQDF
+654 TTKLYEDAQDF
-665 YGRICYEPHETLE
+665 YGRIGYEPSTTLAL
-678 IVAHIRFLDT
+678 VAHIRFLDN
-688 CDSELDDI
+688 CDEELDEL
-696 FKGID
+696 FKVVD

-709 IKDFSIPID
+709 IKDFNIPID
-718 DESKEDYMDTEDYLN
+718 DERKEDYMDTEDYLN
-733 RTRETL
+733 RTRESL
-739 AEIKE
+739 AEILE
-744 KRQEF
+744 KRQDF
-749 INRLEDAM
+749 INLLDEAM
-757 QDDIA
+757 QEDI
-762 QLKEEIHEVAIMAL
+762 QVLKEDIHEVAVEAL
-776 DPSLLD
+776 ENWLLM
-782 AKSDRNAVTSK
+782 AKSDRSAVHDKLEELLSRMNA
-793 LDVMLDRLNECRDRA
+793 CREKA
-808 DEFLGYQKEF
+808 DELIGYQKEF
-818 QIDLTMYEEMAS
+818 RIDLTMYDEMSS

-836 MRQNLYKTQTEWEES
+836 MRQNLYKTLNDWEDALS
-851 LAEWITADFNT
+851 SWLSSDFNS
-862 LNVNDMVELNA
+862 LVVADMIELNA
-873 KTIKNCLQFMKYLPE
+873 KTLKNCLQFQKYLPD
-888 NNIVPVLHASAEAFK
+888 NDIVPVLNKSAEDFK

-923 EIEDLLNRKFF
+923 EIEELLARKFF
-934 QEKDIIIQTYEDV
+934 QEKDIRINTYEES
-947 HAFDDVSIGEALMQI
+947 HAFDDANNADALMQI
-962 SSQATGEVQLEN
+962 SSQATGETQLEN
-974 MLKAIETTW
+974 MLKGIETMW
-983 KETELSIVSHHDA
+983 KETELSIAMHHDQ

-1004 TEELQAVLDDSNVNI
+1004 TEELQAVLDDANVNI

-1028 GPIKGKVDEW
+1028 GPIKTRVEEW
-1038 ITAMDQFAKTFES
+1038 IAALDQFGKTFEA

-1074 LPHEAKMFF
+1074 LPHEAKMFNQ
-1083 TVDKSFKET
+1083 VDKNFKEI

-1107 SVEVFKSLVENNRLL
+1107 SVEVYDMLREDNRLL

-1153 ILAQTRIPQAVQP
+1153 ILAQTRVPQAVQP

-1178 EFGSKEGGDGKM
+1178 EFGQKEGGDGKM
-1190 VATNDIIAF
+1190 IPTNDIIAF

-1217 AVEEWLSKVEE
+1217 AVEEWLSKVED

-1235 RYMRFGYQCYPA
+1235 RYMRFGYQCYAA
-1247 KEREDWFQD
+1247 KERDEWFQD
-1256 HPNQVVLTVSQVQWA
+1256 HPNQVVITVSQVYWA
-1271 ADIHRIYEGKER
+1271 TDIHRIFDAKEKTQMGV
-1283 NPLNILEKMAK
+1283 IEKMTK
-1294 FEIKCLKD
+1294 FESKCLQD
-1302 LGALAALTR
+1302 LGALATLTR
-1311 KSISSLLR
+1311 KNISSLLR

-1330 HAKDSVHM
+1330 HAKDSVRM
-1338 LIEKE
+1338 LIERG
-1343 VSKPTDFNWL
+1343 VFNSTDFNWL
-1353 KMLRFYWADETE
+1353 KMLRFYWAIETE
-1365 TVYSR
+1365 TVFAR

-1489 TAKAMKVKRFIF
+1489 TAKVMRVKRFVF

-1507 INRSCCVFITMNPG
+1507 INHSCCVFITMNPG

-1594 SVLVMAGALKRASP
+1594 SVLVMAGALKRAAP

-1636 RGILSDLFPGVE
+1636 RGILSDLFPGVD

-1665 RNKYLQAVPTTIRK
+1665 RQKSLQPVPTTIRK

-1693 MLVGPTGG
+1693 MTVGPTGG

-1707 HALEFALSHLFENE
+1707 HALEFALAHLFETE
-1721 VHDPNFR
+1721 VQDPNFR
-1728 PVVIQTMNPKAVTMN
+1728 PVVIQTMNPKAVNMN
-1743 ELYGYVDA
+1743 ELYGYVDT

-1761 GLAVRTATLVED
+1761 GLAVRTAVLVEGEWKSANSKMQCDAVCSTD

-1835 RCGMVYVDPGDLGWI
+1835 RCGMVYVDPGDLGWL
-1850 PLIDTWREVDM
+1850 PLVDTWRELDM
-1861 GKKLPP
+1861 SRKLPP
-1867 QLADFLYQL
+1867 PLAEFLYQL
-1876 FVGYFDKALK
+1876 FIGYFEKALK

-1892 VYTIHQVLGSKVR
+1892 AYTIHQVLGSKVR
-1905 LCCNLTSSQLEA
+1905 LCCSLISSQLE
-1917 VNWRTM
+1917 VPRWSTLT
-1923 ADDPAK
+1923 DEQSK
-1929 ELLTKIFAW
+1929 SLLTKIFTW
-1938 TVLWAIAS
+1938 CVLWAIAS
-1946 NLKDAEK
+1946 NLRDAEK
-1953 VSFEEQWSRAMSQH
+1953 TSFEDFWGRAMAVH
-1967 PNMTLPKSSMWNFRI
+1967 PNMDMPERSMWNYRVNLETNSWGNWNEIMPKFTFRS
-1982 DLEKQ
+1982 EV
-1987 DWGSWNQIMQ
+1987 
-1997 KFHFDPEISYYDM
+1997 SYYDM

-2025 LLFKRSMPVMVTGD
+2025 LLFKRDFPVMFTGE

-2044 TVLAISCMKRLQS
+2044 TVLAVSCMKRLA
-2057 EGKVIPVI
+2057 EGKVIPVV

-2071 TSSVRTQE
+2071 TSSLRTQE

-2085 EKRKKTQLGAP
+2085 EKRKRTQLGAP
-2096 VGKTVIVFIDDVNMP
+2096 VGKTVIIFIDDVNMP
-2111 KLDTYGAQPAI
+2111 KLDTYGSQPAI

-2141 WKEILDVVLGCA
+2141 WKDILDVVLGCA

-2191 ILRGFLQTFSGT
+2191 ILLGFLQTFSSA

-2210 MVNACVDVYMR
+2210 MVHACVDVYMR
-2221 VANVMLPTPDRSH
+2221 VAKVMLPTPDRSH

-2245 IQGILQASNLH
+2245 IQGILQANNMY
-2256 YNQESQILRLF
+2256 YNMENQILRLF
-2267 YHETTRVFHDRLINQ
+2267 YHETTRVFHDRLINAE
-2282 DDKNLFKSLM
+2282 DKTLFKTLM
-2292 KDVCLDHF
+2292 NDVCRDHF
-2300 NRQVI
+2300 NRDVVQP
-2305 GDDEPEVLFGD
+2305 DEPEVLFGD

-2324 NERIYDEIKDHGKLE
+2324 NERVYDEIRDHSKLE
-2339 SVLNDYIV
+2339 SVLNDYIA
-2347 DYNSIAVGKGMKL
+2347 DYNSMAVGKRMKL

-2432 IAGIENQPVT
+2432 IGGIENQPVT

-2470 LFEGDEYEKIILD
+2470 LFEGDEYEKVILD
-2483 ARDGCNENRKDEPC
+2483 ARDACNASNKDGSCP
-2497 TRDEIYKHFINR
+2497 RDEIYKFFINR

-2561 LNKIAPK
+2561 LTKIAPK
-2568 MEDRVALASTTVFM
+2568 MDERVSLASTTVFM

-2607 YLELLKLYQN
+2607 YLELLKLYQS
-2617 LLKLKNQ
+2617 LLKLKTQ

-2629 RKRIANGLNKLLET
+2629 RKRIASGLNKLLET
-2643 NEVIAVMGK
+2643 NEVIAVMQK

-2658 PQLDEKSALMK
+2658 PQLDEKSAMMK
-2669 SLVDNLTKETK
+2669 ALVDNLTKETK
-2680 QADAVKQSV
+2680 QADAVKQGV
-2689 MEDETNAK
+2689 MEDEANAK
-2697 EKAAVAQAISEDASK
+2697 EKAAIAQAISEDASK

-2723 AEDALKGLTKADIN
+2723 SEEALKGLTKADIN

-2791 DDTLKKV
+2791 DDVLKKV

-2844 RKEAAEAELKEVMT
+2844 RKEAAEAELKDVMK

-2875 ALRDSLEE
+2875 SLRDSLEE
-2883 KQREFQVIQDNVD
+2883 KQQEFQVIQDNVD

-2912 SDEQVRWRET
+2912 ADEQIRWRDT
-2922 VKSLTGDLACVPGDV
+2922 VKSLTADLACVPGDV

-2946 LGAFSNEYRRDMS
+2946 LGAFSNEYRREMS
-2959 ALWVTKC
+2959 QLWVDKC
-2966 REHKIPSSGD
+2966 REYNIASSKE

-2984 DPYEM
+2984 DAYEM

-3033 EGANNLQVIKMTDP
+3033 EKANNLQVIKMTDAS
-3047 GMMRVLEN
+3047 MMRVLEN
-3055 SVRQGYPV
+3055 SVRQGNPV
-3063 LLEEIN
+3063 LLEELD

-3084 YKFEGR
+3084 YKAEGR
-3090 VYLKLGDQVIDYD
+3090 IYLKLGDQVIDYD
-3103 DNFKLYMTT
+3103 NNFKLYMTT

-3155 EIQRN
+3155 EAQRN

-3173 LALEDKVL
+3173 LSLEDKVL

-3231 YRILASRGAIL
+3231 YRILSSRGAIL

-3273 DHPVQTVEV
+3273 DHPAMAVEQ
-3282 RIATLMVDELKA
+3282 RISTLMVDELKA
-3294 IFDNISRGLFENHKI
+3294 IYDNISRGLFENHKL

-3314 LALSVERQEK
+3314 LSLAVERQEG
-3324 RVTDE
+3324 RVSAE
-3329 EFNFLTRG
+3329 EFSFLTRG
-3337 SVGNIRP
+3337 SVGSVRR
-3344 KKMPA
+3344 KTMPA
-3349 SLKLSQMQ
+3349 NLKLSQME
-3357 WDTCIYLE
+3357 WEAAICLE
-3365 DNFPDVFSG
+3365 DNFKDAFAG
-3374 FTDELDKPFFI
+3374 FTNEIDKPFFI
-3385 QLMDNREDF
+3385 KLHDNKEIF
-3394 DFAGTKQPPTD
+3394 DFAKAKTEPTD
-3405 KWNKRL
+3405 KWDKRL
-3411 KLFSKLMF
+3411 RIFHKLMF
-3419 VAVFRKP
+3419 VATFRKP
-3426 RFLLNIV
+3426 RFLLNV
-3433 CYLNGTVGRY
+3433 VSYLHATVGKY
-3443 FTEAGAG
+3443 FTEASASG
-3450 TQLSTVYLD
+3450 TQLGTVYLD
-3459 TSAITPLIFVLSTGS
+3459 TSAVTPLIFVLSTGS
-3474 DPMAGFLK
+3474 DPMSGFLK
-3482 FTTLMQF
+3482 FTTEMKF

-3498 GQGQGPLAENLI
+3498 GQGQGPLAESLI
-3510 EKSLRLGHWVFLQNC
+3510 DKSLRLGHWVFLQNC
-3525 HLATSF
+3525 HLATSW
-3531 MQTLETI
+3531 MRILETI

-3543 LGITKANPEFRLYLS
+3543 LGITKAHPDFRLYLS
-3558 SMPIATFPISV
+3558 SMPTQSFPISV

-3586 NVMGA
+3586 NVIGA
-3591 LADLKPDFFE
+3591 LSDLKVEFFE
-3601 QHIQNGNWR
+3601 QHIQASKWR

-3656 DREVAED
+3656 NRETMDA

-3691 RTILMIF
+3691 RTILTIF
-3698 SSKRIIHP
+3698 SSERIIQP
-3706 EYKYCRGESNY
+3706 DYKYCRGDAYY
-3717 RDPRKKTLVEYA
+3717 RDPQGATLKEYA
-3729 NFVQNFPVLE
+3729 TFVQGFPVLE

-3756 KETDFFIST
+3756 KETEFFIST

-3773 SADEGQAAEN
+3773 SADEGQAMEN
-3783 EIAQQII
+3783 ELCQQVIS
-3790 ARIQKA
+3790 RIQSV
-3796 LVTKIQ
+3796 LTNKIQ
-3802 REPLHDTLSV
+3802 REPIHDTLTV
-3812 LDSKGQVPSLTIV
+3812 LDNKGQMPSLTTV
-3825 LVQEIDRFNISL
+3825 LVQEIDRFNIAL

-3842 SLANLSK
+3842 SLANLAK
-3849 AIKGLVVMSEE
+3849 AIKGLVVMSED
-3860 LENVFKALLANLV
+3860 LEMVFRALLANLV
-3873 PASWAKRSFLSIKPL
+3873 PVMWAKRSFLSIKPL
-3888 PSYIADFQRR
+3888 PNYIVDFQRR
-3898 IDFIQQWAENGAP
+3898 IDFIQHWAENGAP

-3921 PQSFLTGI
+3921 PQSFLTGV

-3937 ILPIDSLKIDF
+3937 VLPIDSLKIDF
-3948 EIVEKELIQQD
+3948 QIIEMELTQQD
-3959 FFEMHSNNK
+3959 FFELHNADV
-3968 SDAKLYGNLPE
+3968 SDHHLYGNLEE
-3979 CTDAIIHVH
+3979 CTDAIINVH
-3988 GIFIEAARWDL
+3988 GIFVEAARWDL
-3999 SKGGLCDAN
+3999 SKGGLCDAK

-4014 RMPVVKF
+4014 RMPVVRF
-4021 KPCLEISP
+4021 MPCLEISP
-4029 QIRYEAPLYKTQQRS
+4029 ILRYEAPLYKTQQRS

-4053 TNFILSV
+4053 TNFVLSILLRS
-4060 LLKSNNDPEFWIMR
+4060 KNDPEFWIMR
-4074 GTALVSGVVENVC
+4074 GTALVCAVLENIS

>member
-1 MSSRDSDDEED
+1 ME
-12 EDRVLGGSGGGDG
+12 
-25 IEIGSRRQ
+25 
-33 AGGGGGSGVEV
+33 
-44 TSRKRRV
+44 
-51 KRMSKTRR
+51 
-59 SDGGGAGGVSDRE
+59 
-72 SDLATPRLTNDDRI
+72 LAPASIAAIN
-86 SGMSVERM
+86 ERM
-94 GSDATGLGDR
+94 GGNDTDR
-104 GSDNMDGS
+104 GSRVS
-112 FGGPSQGDGGGRR
+112 VSRI
-125 RTKHKLN
+125 
-132 FQGTKSTIVG
+132 ST
-142 GKSRT
+142 GKSI
-147 ASSTKITT
+147 ASIADSGSLAQWKGESQTPTRADSKPKGRSSRKFTRSPNKERPTKFTLDSNLKITT

-165 VINRMRNMPDDS
+165 VIERMRSTKDDS
-177 FVYMDYM
+177 YVYLDYM
-184 LPHDSEYFTPYS
+184 LPKESEYFTPYS
-196 LRLVEY
+196 LREVEFAN
-202 SDLNTYEPFYTVTRH
+202 LNILKPYYTVTRH
-217 GVTFWHCSENFF
+217 GVTYWRISENFF
-229 TPLDQWQQEFEQ
+229 TPLNQWQQEFQQ
-241 FLSIIQIRSFSIFRL
+241 FLSIIQIRTFSIFRL

-261 VWEKTIKWRKLNEA
+261 VWEKTIKWRKLNAA
-275 RDFLQNNLFIVIPQL
+275 RNHLQNNLFIVIPQL
-290 AKAILRMRSDIVQ
+290 AKAILRMRSDLVVL
-303 MERLNFV
+303 ERLSFV
-310 NVSNVENWHPF
+310 NVENIEEWHPF
-321 YFLETHMRIYE
+321 YFLEMHMRIYE
-332 TLHKIFTDFREFI
+332 QLNYLFHEFRTFV
-345 GKTIFRACT
+345 GRALYRSCT
-354 DAIQAR
+354 EAIMAR
-360 GFYPDDEVN
+360 GFYPDDEIN
-369 YYPSLKKMREAHSFM
+369 YYPSVKKMREAHSFM

-398 FLTYCDMMVYQMLY
+398 FLTYCDMMLYQMLY
-412 RITIKSFADLA
+412 RVTINSFADLHN
-423 WAFEVHDELGPSELD
+423 AFNEHHSVGPSEAE
-438 ISKHERV
+438 ITKHDRV
-445 DKKIEK
+445 DMRVEK
-451 PRPSD
+451 PRPAH
-456 KPQSPFFLAM
+456 KPQNPFFLAQ

-472 RIDVEPSEDVIRIIF
+472 RIEVEPLEEVLKLIF
-487 QRITGLILETVLE
+487 QRITTLILDTVLD
-500 IHPFTTDPFF
+500 IQPFTTDQDFT
-510 SQYTQPSIMGRQEE
+510 QYTEPSIMGRQEE
-524 VLYEG
+524 CLYQS
-529 APDLHYLL
+529 APDLTFLL
-537 KADVRF
+537 RSDSKF
-543 QYNRKNM
+543 NFNRKNI
-550 FNLIR
+550 FVLLHTAYE
-555 RAYDRAR
+555 RAH
-562 LYTMRFHSIR
+562 LYTTRFHAIR
-572 ENFEVDNSTDPT
+572 QNFEIDATTDPEDIS
-584 VLNTERDLEL
+584 TERDLTA
-594 LRAYCDRY
+594 LRNYCDRY
-602 CNNVRALDGILEY
+602 CNNLRALDGILECV
-615 IFLGLL
+615 FLGLL
-621 KLTQTNF
+621 KLAQSGF
-628 KETVTPVCSRLQ
+628 KEAVTPVCQRLQ
-640 NILATYLPKLAEEE
+640 NVLALYLPKLAEEE
-654 TTRLYEEAQDF
+654 TTKCYEETQDF
-665 YGRICYEPHETLE
+665 YGRIGFEPQTTIE
-678 IVAHIRFLDT
+678 IVAHLRFLENCQD
-688 CDSELDDI
+688 ELGEI
-696 FKGID
+696 FKVID
-701 YVHDLLLI
+701 YVHDLLII
-709 IKDFSIPID
+709 IKDFNIPID
-718 DESKEDYMDTEDYLN
+718 DERKEDYMDTEDYMN
-733 RTRETL
+733 RTKETL
-739 AEIKE
+739 VEIRE
-744 KRQEF
+744 KRQDF
-749 INRLEDAM
+749 INQLDDAM
-757 QDDIA
+757 QDEIQA
-762 QLKEEIHEVAIMAL
+762 LKEDIHEVAVEAL
-776 DPSLLD
+776 ENWLLTS
-782 AKSDRNAVTSK
+782 KSDRKAVNDK
-793 LDVMLDRLNECRDRA
+793 LDSLLSRMNECRERA
-808 DEFLGYQKEF
+808 DEYIGYQKEF
-818 QIDLTMYEEMAS
+818 KIDLTMYEEMDS

-836 MRQNLYKTQTEWEES
+836 MRQNLYQTLTDWEES
-851 LAEWITADFNT
+851 LAAWMAADFNT
-862 LNVNDMVELNA
+862 LPVNDMVDLNA
-873 KTIKNCLQFMKYLPE
+873 KTIKNCMQFQKYLPE
-888 NNIVPVLHASAEAFK
+888 NDIVPVLQKSAEEFK

-923 EIEDLLNRKFF
+923 EIEELLGHKFF
-934 QEKDIIIQTYEDV
+934 QEKDIKIATYEEV
-947 HAFDDVSIGEALMQI
+947 HAFDDETNAEALMQI
-962 SSQATGEVQLEN
+962 SSQSTGETQLEN
-974 MLKAIETTW
+974 MLKGIETMW
-983 KETELSIVSHHDA
+983 KETELSIVSHHDQ

-1004 TEELQAVLDDSNVNI
+1004 TEELQAVLDDANVNV

-1028 GPIKGKVDEW
+1028 GPIKGRVDEW
-1038 ITAMDQFAKTFES
+1038 INALDQFSKTFEA

-1063 AIFASADIQRQ
+1063 AIFASPDIQRQ
-1074 LPHEAKMFF
+1074 LPSEAKMFYM
-1083 TVDKSFKET
+1083 VDKSFKEIL
-1092 VRQAKKVALA
+1092 RQAKKVALA

-1107 SVEVFKSLVENNRLL
+1107 SVEVYNALVENNRLL

-1153 ILAQTRIPQAVQP
+1153 ILAQTRVPQSVQP

-1178 EFGSKEGGDGKM
+1178 EFGQKEGGDGKM
-1190 VATNDIIAF
+1190 IPTNDIIAF

-1228 AMFVSVK
+1228 AMFVSCK
-1235 RYMRFGYQCYPA
+1235 RYMRFGYQCYAA
-1247 KEREDWFQD
+1247 KDRDEWFQD

-1271 ADIHRIYEGKER
+1271 ADIHKIVDFKEKSVLSVTDR
-1283 NPLNILEKMAK
+1283 MLK
-1294 FEIKCLKD
+1294 FETKCLQD

-1311 KSISSLLR
+1311 KNISSLLR

-1330 HAKDSVHM
+1330 HAKDSVRM

-1343 VSKPTDFNWL
+1343 VKSTNDFNWL
-1353 KMLRFYWADETE
+1353 KMLRFYWVIETE
-1365 TVYSR
+1365 TVTSR

-1489 TAKAMKVKRFIF
+1489 TAKFMRVKRFMF

-1507 INRSCCVFITMNPG
+1507 INHSCCVFITMNPG

-1608 NQREDITLIAALRD
+1608 DQREDITLIAALRD

-1648 LPDSQHPHLEA
+1648 LPDSQHPHLEK

-1665 RNKYLQAVPTTIRK
+1665 RNKNLQPVATTIRK

-1693 MLVGPTGG
+1693 MTVGPTGG

-1707 HALEFALSHLFENE
+1707 HALEFALAHLFENE
-1721 VHDPNFR
+1721 VQDPNFR
-1728 PVVIQTMNPKAVTMN
+1728 PVVIQTMNPKAVSMN
-1743 ELYGYVDA
+1743 ELYGYVDL

-1761 GLAVRTATLVED
+1761 GLAVRTATNVED

-1850 PLIDTWREVDM
+1850 PLVDTWREVDM
-1861 GKKLPP
+1861 SKKLTPA
-1867 QLADFLYQL
+1867 LAEFQYQL
-1876 FVGYFDKALK
+1876 FINYFEKALK

-1892 VYTIHQVLGSKVR
+1892 NYTIHQVMGSKVR
-1905 LCCNLTSSQLEA
+1905 LCCSLISSQLEN
-1917 VNWRTM
+1917 VRWGPLN
-1923 ADDPAK
+1923 DEQAK
-1929 ELLTKIFAW
+1929 NLITKIFAW
-1938 TVLWAIAS
+1938 CVLWAIAS
-1946 NLKDAEK
+1946 NMKDAEK
-1953 VSFEEQWSRAMSQH
+1953 VGFEDQWSKTMAVH
-1967 PNMTLPKSSMWNFRI
+1967 PHMDLPRQTMWNFRI

-1987 DWGSWNQIMQ
+1987 DWGKWNDIMP
-1997 KFHFDPEISYYDM
+1997 KFVFSSDISYYDM

-2016 TTKYGYVAD
+2016 TTKYGYIAD
-2025 LLFKRSMPVMVTGD
+2025 ILFKRDYPVLFTGE

-2044 TVLAISCMKRLQS
+2044 TVLAVSCMKRLA
-2057 EGKVIPVI
+2057 EGRVIPVV

-2071 TSSVRTQE
+2071 TSSLRTQE

-2085 EKRKKTQLGAP
+2085 EKRKRTQLGAP

-2111 KLDTYGAQPAI
+2111 KLDTYGSQPAI

-2141 WKEILDVVLGCA
+2141 WKDILDVVLGCA

-2191 ILRGFLQTFSGT
+2191 ILLGFLDTFASA
-2203 IRALSEP
+2203 IRALSESI
-2210 MVNACVDVYMR
+2210 VHACVDVYMR
-2221 VANVMLPTPDRSH
+2221 VSKVMLPTPDRSH

-2245 IQGILQASNLH
+2245 IQGILQANNMY
-2256 YNQESQILRLF
+2256 YNMENQILRLF
-2267 YHETTRVFHDRLINQ
+2267 YHETTRVFHDRLINS
-2282 DDKNLFKSLM
+2282 DDKAMFQKLM
-2292 KDVCLDHF
+2292 NDVCLYHF
-2300 NRQVI
+2300 KRDVVKPE
-2305 GDDEPEVLFGD
+2305 EPAILFGD

-2324 NERIYDEIKDHGKLE
+2324 NERIYDEIKDHSKLE
-2339 SVLNDYIV
+2339 SVLNDYIA
-2347 DYNSIAVGKGMKL
+2347 DFNSMAVGKQMKL

-2401 SHVNEYNCWQIEM
+2401 AHVNEYNCWQIEM
-2414 RRNYDLNAFHED
+2414 RRNYDINGFHED

-2432 IAGIENQPVT
+2432 IGGISDQPVV

-2470 LFEGDEYEKIILD
+2470 LFEGDDFEKVILD
-2483 ARDGCNENRKDEPC
+2483 ARDACNAANKDGACP
-2497 TRDEIYKHFINR
+2497 RDEIYKFFINR

-2553 LYSVALGL
+2553 LYSVAMGL
-2561 LNKIAPK
+2561 LTKIAPN
-2568 MEDRVALASTTVFM
+2568 MNDRVALASTTVFM
-2582 HKTVEDASVRFY
+2582 HKTVEDASERFY

-2607 YLELLKLYQN
+2607 YLELLKLYQS
-2617 LLKLKNQ
+2617 LLKDKRM
-2624 EIIAK
+2624 EIVAK

-2643 NEVIAVMGK
+2643 NEVIAVMQV

-2680 QADAVKQSV
+2680 QADAVKQGV
-2689 MEDETNAK
+2689 MEDEANAK
-2697 EKAAVAQAISEDASK
+2697 EKAAAAQAISEDASK

-2717 MPALRE
+2717 MPTLRE

-2771 IMADINFIKRLFEYD
+2771 IMADTNFIKRLFEYD

-2791 DDTLKKV
+2791 DDVLKKV

-2821 VSMWVIAMD
+2821 VSMWVISMD
-2830 KFSKVYKVVEPKIK
+2830 KFNKVYKVVEPKIK
-2844 RKEAAEAELKEVMT
+2844 RKEAAEAELKDVMR

-2883 KQREFQVIQDNVD
+2883 KQQEFQVIQDNVD

-2922 VKSLTGDLACVPGDV
+2922 VKQLTADLACVPGDV

-2946 LGAFSNEYRRDMS
+2946 LGAFSNEYRREMS
-2959 ALWVTKC
+2959 KLWVTKC
-2966 REHKIPSSGD
+2966 HEFAIPSSGD

-2998 KDNISIE
+2998 KDNISTE

-3033 EGANNLQVIKMTDP
+3033 EKANNLQVIKMTD
-3047 GMMRVLEN
+3047 GNMMRILEN

-3063 LLEEIN
+3063 LLEEID

-3090 VYLKLGDQVIDYD
+3090 IYLKLGDQVIDYD
-3103 DNFKLYMTT
+3103 NNFKLYMTT

-3155 EIQRN
+3155 EAQRN
-3160 DLVVKINSDKQQL
+3160 DLVVKINADKQQL
-3173 LALEDKVL
+3173 LSLEDKVL

-3220 TEKII
+3220 TEKVI

-3264 QVFCNVLRL
+3264 QVFCNVLRV
-3273 DHPVQTVEV
+3273 DHPVMTVEL
-3282 RIATLMVDELKA
+3282 RISSLMVDELKF
-3294 IFDNISRGLFENHKI
+3294 IYDNISRGLFENHKM

-3314 LALSVERQEK
+3314 LALAVERQEG
-3324 RVTDE
+3324 RVTDD
-3329 EFNFLTRG
+3329 EFGFLTRG
-3337 SVGNIRP
+3337 AVGAVRA
-3344 KKMPA
+3344 KKMPT
-3349 SLKLSQMQ
+3349 SIKLSQME
-3357 WDTCIYLE
+3357 WDACLFLE
-3365 DNFPDVFSG
+3365 ENFKDFFGGLSDEMDKSFVIQMQDNKEVF
-3374 FTDELDKPFFI
+3374 DYAK
-3385 QLMDNREDF
+3385 
-3394 DFAGTKQPPTD
+3394 TKAEPTE

-3411 KLFSKLMF
+3411 RIFHKLMF
-3419 VAVFRKP
+3419 IATYRKP
-3426 RFLLNIV
+3426 RFLLNV
-3433 CYLNGTVGRY
+3433 VHYLNSTVGKY
-3443 FTEAGAG
+3443 FTEPASG
-3450 TQLSTVYLD
+3450 TQLSTVFAD

-3474 DPMAGFLK
+3474 DPMAGFIK
-3482 FTTLMQF
+3482 FTIEMKY

-3498 GQGQGPLAENLI
+3498 GQGQGPLAESLI
-3510 EKSLRLGHWVFLQNC
+3510 DKSLRMGHWVFLQNC
-3525 HLATSF
+3525 HLATSW
-3531 MQTLETI
+3531 MRTLETI

-3543 LGITKANPEFRLYLS
+3543 LGITKAHADFRLFLS
-3558 SMPIATFPISV
+3558 SMPTPTFPISV

-3586 NVMGA
+3586 NIIGA
-3591 LADLKPDFFE
+3591 LADLKIEFFE
-3601 QHIQNGNWR
+3601 QHVQNGNWR

-3656 DREVAED
+3656 NREIMED
-3663 IPWEAILYINGEITW
+3663 IPWEAILYINGDITW

-3691 RTILMIF
+3691 RTILTIF
-3698 SSKRIIHP
+3698 SSSRIVQP
-3706 EYKYCRGESNY
+3706 GYKYCRGESYY
-3717 RDPRKKTLVEYA
+3717 RDPGHKTLKEYA
-3729 NFVQNFPVLE
+3729 TYVQGFPVLE

-3746 NQNANIVFQT
+3746 NQNANIVFQS
-3756 KETDFFIST
+3756 KETEFFINT

-3773 SADEGQAAEN
+3773 SADEGQAQEN
-3783 EIAQQII
+3783 EIILQSI
-3790 ARIQKA
+3790 ARIQG
-3796 LVTKIQ
+3796 LLTTKIQ
-3802 REPLHDTLSV
+3802 REPIHDTLTV
-3812 LDSKGQVPSLTIV
+3812 LDSKGQTPSLTTV
-3825 LVQEIDRFNISL
+3825 LVQEIDRFNIAL
-3837 GIIHD
+3837 GILHD
-3842 SLANLSK
+3842 SLTNLGK
-3849 AIKGLVVMSEE
+3849 AIKGLVVMSED
-3860 LENVFKALLANLV
+3860 LEAVFKALLANQV
-3873 PASWAKRSFLSIKPL
+3873 PAMWAKRSFLSIKPL
-3888 PSYIADFQRR
+3888 PSYIVDFQRR
-3898 IDFIQQWAENGAP
+3898 IDFIQHWAENGQP

-3921 PQSFLTGI
+3921 PQSFLTGV

-3937 ILPIDSLKIDF
+3937 VLPIDSLKIDF
-3948 EIVEKELIQQD
+3948 SIVELELVQQD
-3959 FFEMHSNNK
+3959 FFEVHTAHHN
-3968 SDAKLYGNLPE
+3968 DARLYGSLEE
-3979 CTDAIIHVH
+3979 CTDAAINVH
-3988 GIFIEAARWDL
+3988 GIFVEAARWDL
-3999 SKGGLCDAN
+3999 SKGGLCDAK

-4014 RMPVVKF
+4014 RMPVVRF
-4021 KPCLEISP
+4021 LPCLEVAP
-4029 QIRYEAPLYKTQQRS
+4029 TARYESPLYKTQQRS

-4053 TNFILSV
+4053 TNFVLAI
-4060 LLKSNNDPEFWIMR
+4060 LLKSLNDPEFWIMR
-4074 GTALVSGVVENVC
+4074 GTALVCAVMENVS